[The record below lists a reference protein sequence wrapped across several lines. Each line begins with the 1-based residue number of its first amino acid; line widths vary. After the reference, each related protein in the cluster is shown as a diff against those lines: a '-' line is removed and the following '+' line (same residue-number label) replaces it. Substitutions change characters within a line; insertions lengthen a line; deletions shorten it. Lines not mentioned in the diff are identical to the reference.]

1 MGRLVKIDN
10 RTDNNTV
17 SSGKKGRLVR
27 VSDTPELEL
36 GFMIRDAKKQDTPA
50 QRPSSTSGN
59 TARQQPRANSFVQ
72 GGSKLQQMEAQRE
85 ERQQK
90 TQNPAREARAAQIVR
105 EAEARSPRARSV
117 QKTSTGTRNDR
128 GSVQRGRNGY
138 TLGEKRSQDTRVG
151 KAAQSIALNTIGSTE
166 MLGEGLKQANE
177 NVDILAGDQTYS
189 RLRGQYEQMGRQL
202 NGAVQRYGMDSP
214 EAESIRQSMNAL
226 RERLTARR
234 GQIEKTIDTGSHAYR
249 TAQMGQEAA
258 SQALEGL
265 SGVGGFLGETA
276 LSIADNAALMPLA
289 AINPA
294 LPLVIMSIKAAGS
307 RAKELTDQGT
317 AAGEALSRGT
327 VSGIIEGLS
336 ENVSLGSLLEMVRT
350 GGRGWLVNLL
360 KQAGVE
366 GAEEIT
372 SYLANYAMDKAAQDP
387 NAQFDA
393 GEMLRQGASGA
404 LSGLVFGGV
413 GTAVN
418 RLNGYRGVDYSQVDS
433 IQGDGAPSAI
443 ERSVQ
448 NVRQTL
454 GAEGQSTF
462 DQMRTEVQDP
472 SAAVDYTE
480 RFVDAYNKGK
490 RNESIP
496 QAAEMTEAEAETR
509 AAWNAGRVD
518 ALTQEGARNK
528 QNQATRE
535 AGAGIIRTEYTDSL
549 DQKTV
554 SALDRA
560 AKQLGVT
567 VEFADEVAEGNANAE
582 IQGNRITISKVTDN
596 PVRAVFGHEI
606 THRIQ
611 ELSADSYAEYKAAV
625 QEVMGDRWA
634 LELEDIKARAEQ
646 YGLSYSEEQLADEVV
661 ADYAGGL
668 LQNEGT
674 LEQFIQSAQS
684 KPTLLQRIAQVF
696 RDLVNKL
703 RGTEKARA
711 ERALGKLEKAYR
723 EAAKAEQSGG
733 VETRYSIKRTSQ
745 MTLEQQL
752 RDYYAGKLKSSD
764 SLYFGA
770 TPDTLR
776 SAGLDAL
783 PLAFGTADFRK
794 SVKDKHNVPRRAIKK
809 TQDNLQNALFA
820 FSDGSRIGFVVPDID
835 ADGKPLLIG
844 IEKGVQMDAE
854 MVNAIRSMYGLDHP
868 AEWIQNQIE
877 SGKTA
882 IVLDEEKANTFLYP
896 YGYKASRKE
905 GIRSMGPSIPSS
917 KENVKRFS
925 LKKPVEETDKL
936 LALHNKDENSIL
948 AALDLGGLPMPSIA
962 VVKARDGHSKYGPI
976 SLVFNKDTI
985 DPQRSSAN
993 KVYGGDAWTPTA
1005 PRVDYPVNSKKASQ
1019 VEHELHRLA
1028 GDVSV
1033 AGGIFGNSAALR
1045 SMGIDDTS
1053 TRNTAELAEKL
1064 ASTDTV
1070 RAAYL
1075 ADQGK
1080 SLEPVKMDKVWDRFG
1095 NDTLQKVIDRLG
1107 VDTLAEMEANLE
1119 TGESVKGAL
1128 GENAEVI
1135 RDILRDYYRE
1145 KGEPMLRRMAVK
1157 KHWTDAEI
1165 NERRQTRIDNSMDEV
1180 SIFALEDIVHHAWDM
1195 YQDGGATKGEIDRMA
1210 TSDALRSAVDDRAV
1224 EEWIAGKLDGL
1235 LGEAGIYNGKDP
1247 YTPSGNSRSF
1257 SQLHYAYTL
1266 ENIVKAM
1273 KEGQEERGG
1282 NTWGASAKTLQ
1293 SVATPEYRSIQEI
1306 KADSGR
1312 LGMTEEAEY
1321 EAKLQAIDDKIDNI
1335 ITKVKQ
1341 GNNAHSDNPFV
1352 ESDIIGGILVD
1363 TANGKKTVDAIV
1375 KAFSKEGY
1383 KIGNQTALDI
1393 QSVYKTAAEMPTGYF
1408 EAKPQRAVG
1417 FDEVLAAVIPSDS
1430 SQKLRDALG
1439 EAGVRTLEY
1448 KAGDEADRLAKINSV
1463 ENAQFSL
1470 KGQGA
1475 NEALVEKLTRQ
1486 VRDGKITMDQALEQ
1500 VRQDAVD
1507 RTTAAELR
1515 SRKQLEQENDR
1526 LRERVSALKAQMKP
1540 TEQKTVRKTDTDR
1553 VSREIIKAY
1562 DSEADAESI
1571 RDQVKALGD
1580 YLVESGGG
1588 DEGVSWE
1595 GLMSRA
1601 LPLGREIVENARVL
1615 NDDMAKEYAEL
1626 RSYLRETKL
1635 VISEQDS
1642 HDITDYNATRKA
1654 LMGTVSLRRGEN
1666 GNVESVYADMAARW
1680 PEFFNTEAITHPA
1693 EMVEHIR
1700 EVMDA
1705 IKPSYENPHSANLD
1719 YAAEMAA
1726 QDVIE
1731 RVLGPDVRQSPETYA
1746 DRQATALEAQ
1756 KARYQALLRKE
1767 KAKRADAVAELKAK
1781 ARAKD
1786 AARSESRNARD
1797 IRGKIERHTKAL
1809 SKKLLNPTDKSHIPQ
1824 RLRGPVAKALE
1835 SINLQGKKEG
1845 SKRAEAFTQLKKAYQ
1860 AIAQDDAGGFIVDPD
1875 LLGDQAEGFTGLFDR
1890 LIETA
1895 DTPIHQM
1902 NASQLADV
1910 WKVVRGLEHAVETAG
1925 KTLASEKYAKTQD
1938 WVTAFS
1944 IDTLTRRPKRN
1955 GVMQR
1960 FIQDEMDPY
1969 TFFHQYGDS
1978 GMEVYRMLRNAQDT
1992 QTRRISALGEQVQR
2006 IIGDADMKKIQ
2017 TTRHTFTTEEGKTLT
2032 LTDGQ
2037 IMDLYNLARRQQAQ
2051 EHLMTGG
2058 IVQPEIKRSGK
2069 QKHIEQGN
2077 DSVRITAN
2085 DIQEIIGVLT
2095 PEERAIADGLQKLTT
2110 TTLSGWG
2117 NEASMGAYGYEKFTQ
2132 GDYWPIRSAKNALHS
2147 NVEKGGNNTRSIK
2160 NIGMAKATIPGAN
2173 NAVEIGDVFDTFS
2186 RHAADMID
2194 YSVWLLPMEDAGR
2207 LYNYRFRDEKGPTGQ
2222 TIKGMLDKIGGKGSQ
2237 QYWARLMEDIQ
2248 NGINASA
2255 DTSAE
2260 RLIQKVVGNTK
2271 GARVGANVRV
2281 VLQQPTAFLRANAVL
2296 SPGSLLKGLAKG
2308 VTPGSGWKK
2317 AQKWAGIAKIKDVG
2331 GFDQGNARSVSQQI
2345 YNTQTAMDKLNT
2357 VTSWGAE
2364 KADALTWGRLW
2375 NASEHETKRL
2385 HPELEAGSDAFYRK
2399 TAEIFTD
2406 MIDQSQ
2412 VVDGILQRS
2421 QIMRSGNAF
2430 NKMATAFMGEPTKTL
2445 NMFIRAWDDFRYETD
2460 GKKRTAARGKF
2471 ARTAV
2476 ALVATDVVNAFFQ
2489 ALWDAVRDDDK
2500 DKTYRQR
2507 LWRAMTGLEGD
2518 EVTPGDYAKALASGN
2533 IADNMN
2539 PLGRLPYVKDVLSIW
2554 QGYTVERADMDAIS
2568 DAIKAAQN
2576 LNDAIQGK
2584 GKRTAW
2590 YAAEQLI
2597 GTTAVMFGVPVKTV
2611 TRDVRGLIRSIAQST
2626 GSWEVVYEAE
2636 KFTYKPAANKKQFMD
2651 LLWTVKQKDES
2662 AYEAIRK
2669 DMEEHGYFAEDPKDA
2684 YHVVEASPAE
2694 QTRAYIDEQMEKRD
2708 RENSKSAGKISY
2720 EGLMASVT
2728 QTSAYQQ
2735 ASAASKNKAADKAS
2749 ALAKGTSTGRSLAGK
2764 LEKYKIDPEEYLEYL
2779 LWMDKYDEPSK
2790 NGKYG
2795 SYTNEERKKAIDAT
2809 NASKSTKA
2817 GLWILA
2823 GGSEK
2828 SNPYD

>member
-27 VSDTPELEL
+27 ISDTPEREL
-36 GFMIRDAKKQDTPA
+36 GYMIRDAKKQETPVP
-50 QRPSSTSGN
+50 QPSRTTNN
-59 TARQQPRANSFVQ
+59 TVRQQPRANSFVQ

-90 TQNPAREARAAQIVR
+90 TQNPSRSAKAAQIVR

-117 QKTSTGTRNDR
+117 QKADTGTLNDR
-128 GSVQRGRNGY
+128 GSVQRARNGY
-138 TLGEKRSQDTRVG
+138 ELGEKRSRDTRVG
-151 KAAQSIALNTIGSTE
+151 KAVQSIGLNTIGSAE
-166 MLGEGLKQANE
+166 MLGEGLKQSNE
-177 NVDILAGDQTYS
+177 NVDILAGDQIYS
-189 RLRGQYEQMGRQL
+189 QLQGQYEQMGRQL
-202 NGAVQRYGMDSP
+202 NGAVQRYGMDSQ
-214 EAESIRQSMNAL
+214 EAESIRQSMNEV

-265 SGVGGFLGETA
+265 TGEGGFLGETA
-276 LSIADNAALMPLA
+276 LSIADNASLLPLA

-307 RAKELTDQGT
+307 RAKELTGQGA
-317 AAGEALSRGT
+317 AAGEALSRGV

-350 GGRGWLVNLL
+350 GGRGWLLNLL

-372 SYLANYAMDKAAQDP
+372 SYIANYAMDKAAQDP

-393 GEMLRQGASGA
+393 GEMLRQGASGT
-404 LSGLVFGGV
+404 LSGLIFGGS

-418 RLNGYRGVDYSQVDS
+418 RLNGYSGVDYSQVDS
-433 IQGDGAPSAI
+433 IQGDGAPSTI

-462 DQMRTEVQDP
+462 DQMRTEGQDP
-472 SAAVDYTE
+472 SAAVEYTE

-490 RNESIP
+490 RNERIP
-496 QAAEMTEAEAETR
+496 QAAGMTDAEAETR

-518 ALTQEGARNK
+518 ALTREGARNK

-535 AGAGIIRTEYTDSL
+535 AGAGLIRTEYTDSL

-567 VEFADEVAEGNANAE
+567 VEFADEVAGGNANAE
-582 IQGNRITISKVTDN
+582 IQGNRITIEKGNRN
-596 PVRAVFGHEI
+596 PLRALFGHEI

-625 QEVMGDRWA
+625 QEVMGDRWT
-634 LELEDIKARAEQ
+634 LELEATKALADQ
-646 YGLSYSEEQLADEVV
+646 YGISYSEDQLADEVA
-661 ADYAGGL
+661 ADYAGEL
-668 LQNEGT
+668 LQNDGT
-674 LEQFIQSAQS
+674 LERFIQSAQS

-703 RGTEKARA
+703 RGTEKAQA

-723 EAAKAEQSGG
+723 EAAKAEKSGEVSGG
-733 VETRYSIKRTSQ
+733 TNS
-745 MTLEQQL
+745 
-752 RDYYAGKLKSSD
+752 
-764 SLYFGA
+764 
-770 TPDTLR
+770 
-776 SAGLDAL
+776 
-783 PLAFGTADFRK
+783 
-794 SVKDKHNVPRRAIKK
+794 
-809 TQDNLQNALFA
+809 
-820 FSDGSRIGFVVPDID
+820 
-835 ADGKPLLIG
+835 
-844 IEKGVQMDAE
+844 
-854 MVNAIRSMYGLDHP
+854 
-868 AEWIQNQIE
+868 E
-877 SGKTA
+877 SGKPR
-882 IVLDEEKANTFLYP
+882 Y
-896 YGYKASRKE
+896 
-905 GIRSMGPSIPSS
+905 
-917 KENVKRFS
+917 S
-925 LKKPVEETDKL
+925 LKE
-936 LALHNKDENSIL
+936 
-948 AALDLGGLPMPSIA
+948 
-962 VVKARDGHSKYGPI
+962 Y
-976 SLVFNKDTI
+976 
-985 DPQRSSAN
+985 
-993 KVYGGDAWTPTA
+993 
-1005 PRVDYPVNSKKASQ
+1005 
-1019 VEHELHRLA
+1019 
-1028 GDVSV
+1028 
-1033 AGGIFGNSAALR
+1033 
-1045 SMGIDDTS
+1045 
-1053 TRNTAELAEKL
+1053 
-1064 ASTDTV
+1064 
-1070 RAAYL
+1070 
-1075 ADQGK
+1075 
-1080 SLEPVKMDKVWDRFG
+1080 
-1095 NDTLQKVIDRLG
+1095 
-1107 VDTLAEMEANLE
+1107 
-1119 TGESVKGAL
+1119 
-1128 GENAEVI
+1128 
-1135 RDILRDYYRE
+1135 
-1145 KGEPMLRRMAVK
+1145 
-1157 KHWTDAEI
+1157 TDAEKKQHAKDAAAYFGTTYKWSETGYI
-1165 NERRQTRIDNSMDEV
+1165 TADGRRLDFSGQHE
-1180 SIFALEDIVHHAWDM
+1180 
-1195 YQDGGATKGEIDRMA
+1195 GG
-1210 TSDALRSAVDDRAV
+1210 
-1224 EEWIAGKLDGL
+1224 
-1235 LGEAGIYNGKDP
+1235 P
-1247 YTPSGNSRSF
+1247 
-1257 SQLHYAYTL
+1257 
-1266 ENIVKAM
+1266 
-1273 KEGQEERGG
+1273 GG
-1282 NTWGASAKTLQ
+1282 
-1293 SVATPEYRSIQEI
+1293 YR
-1306 KADSGR
+1306 
-1312 LGMTEEAEY
+1312 
-1321 EAKLQAIDDKIDNI
+1321 
-1335 ITKVKQ
+1335 
-1341 GNNAHSDNPFV
+1341 
-1352 ESDIIGGILVD
+1352 
-1363 TANGKKTVDAIV
+1363 TVDHR
-1375 KAFSKEGY
+1375 
-1383 KIGNQTALDI
+1383 DI
-1393 QSVYKTAAEMPTGYF
+1393 
-1408 EAKPQRAVG
+1408 
-1417 FDEVLAAVIPSDS
+1417 
-1430 SQKLRDALG
+1430 RDALG
-1439 EAGVRTLEY
+1439 DDYGGEDYSGSMVQFMSEGNIRISPESGGINLSVMPTKAQLDTLSDFISKQRGEVILDIDTVDGNTVSSTEYPRGTHANKVLNDIKAYFEDGSTPRVSELAQFRYSLKKDGVLPLGDKQIAEQRKTLTWDEANELFQRQEGLSYRFYDSDDPMSRAGYAMFADDAYRNGSSYGGDHARAFSVAEQDLKPISGLESKIVEARHRSDEKTPWVLEDYADLDDSEFAKLFDPDDIVQSADAWDNEDLVQWFAEEVVLPMDEPIAGVKTSDG
-1448 KAGDEADRLAKINSV
+1448 AIAFDRDIIRRNLPAEVVFAYVDDGKY
-1463 ENAQFSL
+1463 SL
-1470 KGQGA
+1470 KRPAELQNA
-1475 NEALVEKLTRQ
+1475 YDEIQTR
-1486 VRDGKITMDQALEQ
+1486 VDSGKITMEQALEQ

-1540 TEQKTVRKTDTDR
+1540 TEQKTVRKADTDR
-1553 VSREIIKAY
+1553 VSREILKAY

-1580 YLVESGGG
+1580 YVVESGGG

-1595 GLMSRA
+1595 GLMARA

-1615 NDDMAKEYAEL
+1615 NDDMAKEYADL

-1642 HDITDYNATRKA
+1642 HDMTDYNATRKA
-1654 LMGTVSLRRGEN
+1654 LMGTVSLRKGEN
-1666 GNVESVYADMAARW
+1666 GNIEAVYADMAARW

-1731 RVLGPDVRQSPETYA
+1731 RILGPDVRQSPDTYA
-1746 DRQATALEAQ
+1746 DRQAKKLEAQ

-1902 NASQLADV
+1902 SASQLADV

-1938 WVTAFS
+1938 WVNAFS

-2037 IMDLYNLARRQQAQ
+2037 IMDLYNLARREQAQ
-2051 EHLMTGG
+2051 DHLMTGA

-2077 DSVRITAN
+2077 DSVRLTAN
-2085 DIQEIIGVLT
+2085 DIQEIIGALT
-2095 PEERAIADGLQKLTT
+2095 PEERTIADGLQKLTT
-2110 TTLSGWG
+2110 STLSGWG

-2186 RHAADMID
+2186 RHATDMID

-2255 DTSAE
+2255 DTSTE

-2296 SPGSLLKGLAKG
+2296 SPGSLTKGLVKG
-2308 VTPGSGWKK
+2308 VTPGSGWEK

-2331 GFDQGNARSVSQQI
+2331 GFDQGNVRSVSQQI

-2357 VTSWGAE
+2357 VTSLGAE

-2460 GKKRTAARGKF
+2460 GKKRAAARGKF
-2471 ARTAV
+2471 ARTAA
-2476 ALVATDVVNAFFQ
+2476 ALVATDVVNALFQ

-2500 DKTYRQR
+2500 DKNYRQR
-2507 LWRAMTGLEGD
+2507 LWRAMTGLNGD
-2518 EVTPGDYAKALASGN
+2518 EVTLGDYAKALASGN

-2554 QGYTVERADMDAIS
+2554 QGYTVERADMDAIA
-2568 DAIKAAQN
+2568 DAIKAAQS

-2597 GTTAVMFGVPVKTV
+2597 GTTAVMFGVPVKTL

-2636 KFTYKPAANKKQFMD
+2636 KFTYKPSANKKQFMD

-2684 YHVVEASPAE
+2684 YHVAEASPAE

-2708 RENSKSAGKISY
+2708 RENSKGAGKISY
-2720 EGLMASVT
+2720 EGLMDSVT

>member
-1 MGRLVKIDN
+1 M
-10 RTDNNTV
+10 TD
-17 SSGKKGRLVR
+17 
-27 VSDTPELEL
+27 
-36 GFMIRDAKKQDTPA
+36 
-50 QRPSSTSGN
+50 
-59 TARQQPRANSFVQ
+59 
-72 GGSKLQQMEAQRE
+72 
-85 ERQQK
+85 
-90 TQNPAREARAAQIVR
+90 
-105 EAEARSPRARSV
+105 
-117 QKTSTGTRNDR
+117 
-128 GSVQRGRNGY
+128 
-138 TLGEKRSQDTRVG
+138 
-151 KAAQSIALNTIGSTE
+151 
-166 MLGEGLKQANE
+166 
-177 NVDILAGDQTYS
+177 
-189 RLRGQYEQMGRQL
+189 
-202 NGAVQRYGMDSP
+202 
-214 EAESIRQSMNAL
+214 
-226 RERLTARR
+226 
-234 GQIEKTIDTGSHAYR
+234 
-249 TAQMGQEAA
+249 
-258 SQALEGL
+258 
-265 SGVGGFLGETA
+265 
-276 LSIADNAALMPLA
+276 
-289 AINPA
+289 
-294 LPLVIMSIKAAGS
+294 
-307 RAKELTDQGT
+307 
-317 AAGEALSRGT
+317 
-327 VSGIIEGLS
+327 
-336 ENVSLGSLLEMVRT
+336 
-350 GGRGWLVNLL
+350 
-360 KQAGVE
+360 
-366 GAEEIT
+366 
-372 SYLANYAMDKAAQDP
+372 
-387 NAQFDA
+387 
-393 GEMLRQGASGA
+393 
-404 LSGLVFGGV
+404 
-413 GTAVN
+413 
-418 RLNGYRGVDYSQVDS
+418 
-433 IQGDGAPSAI
+433 
-443 ERSVQ
+443 
-448 NVRQTL
+448 
-454 GAEGQSTF
+454 
-462 DQMRTEVQDP
+462 
-472 SAAVDYTE
+472 
-480 RFVDAYNKGK
+480 
-490 RNESIP
+490 
-496 QAAEMTEAEAETR
+496 AEAETR

-518 ALTQEGARNK
+518 ALTREGARNK

-535 AGAGIIRTEYTDSL
+535 AGAGLIRTEYTDSL

-567 VEFADEVAEGNANAE
+567 VEFADEVAGGNANAE
-582 IQGNRITISKVTDN
+582 IQGNRITIEKGNRN
-596 PVRAVFGHEI
+596 PLRALFGHEI

-625 QEVMGDRWA
+625 QEVMGDRWT
-634 LELEDIKARAEQ
+634 LELEATKALADQ
-646 YGLSYSEEQLADEVV
+646 YGISYSEDQLADEVA
-661 ADYAGGL
+661 ADYAGEL
-668 LQNEGT
+668 LQNDGT
-674 LEQFIQSAQS
+674 LERFIQSAQS

-703 RGTEKARA
+703 RGTEKAQA

-723 EAAKAEQSGG
+723 EAAKAEKSGEVSGG
-733 VETRYSIKRTSQ
+733 TNS
-745 MTLEQQL
+745 
-752 RDYYAGKLKSSD
+752 
-764 SLYFGA
+764 
-770 TPDTLR
+770 
-776 SAGLDAL
+776 
-783 PLAFGTADFRK
+783 
-794 SVKDKHNVPRRAIKK
+794 
-809 TQDNLQNALFA
+809 
-820 FSDGSRIGFVVPDID
+820 
-835 ADGKPLLIG
+835 
-844 IEKGVQMDAE
+844 
-854 MVNAIRSMYGLDHP
+854 
-868 AEWIQNQIE
+868 E
-877 SGKTA
+877 SGKPR
-882 IVLDEEKANTFLYP
+882 Y
-896 YGYKASRKE
+896 
-905 GIRSMGPSIPSS
+905 
-917 KENVKRFS
+917 S
-925 LKKPVEETDKL
+925 LKE
-936 LALHNKDENSIL
+936 
-948 AALDLGGLPMPSIA
+948 
-962 VVKARDGHSKYGPI
+962 Y
-976 SLVFNKDTI
+976 
-985 DPQRSSAN
+985 
-993 KVYGGDAWTPTA
+993 
-1005 PRVDYPVNSKKASQ
+1005 
-1019 VEHELHRLA
+1019 
-1028 GDVSV
+1028 
-1033 AGGIFGNSAALR
+1033 
-1045 SMGIDDTS
+1045 
-1053 TRNTAELAEKL
+1053 
-1064 ASTDTV
+1064 
-1070 RAAYL
+1070 
-1075 ADQGK
+1075 
-1080 SLEPVKMDKVWDRFG
+1080 
-1095 NDTLQKVIDRLG
+1095 
-1107 VDTLAEMEANLE
+1107 
-1119 TGESVKGAL
+1119 
-1128 GENAEVI
+1128 
-1135 RDILRDYYRE
+1135 
-1145 KGEPMLRRMAVK
+1145 
-1157 KHWTDAEI
+1157 TDAEKKQHAKDAAAYFGTTYKWSETGYI
-1165 NERRQTRIDNSMDEV
+1165 TADGRRLDFSGQHE
-1180 SIFALEDIVHHAWDM
+1180 
-1195 YQDGGATKGEIDRMA
+1195 GG
-1210 TSDALRSAVDDRAV
+1210 
-1224 EEWIAGKLDGL
+1224 
-1235 LGEAGIYNGKDP
+1235 P
-1247 YTPSGNSRSF
+1247 
-1257 SQLHYAYTL
+1257 
-1266 ENIVKAM
+1266 
-1273 KEGQEERGG
+1273 GG
-1282 NTWGASAKTLQ
+1282 
-1293 SVATPEYRSIQEI
+1293 YR
-1306 KADSGR
+1306 
-1312 LGMTEEAEY
+1312 
-1321 EAKLQAIDDKIDNI
+1321 
-1335 ITKVKQ
+1335 
-1341 GNNAHSDNPFV
+1341 
-1352 ESDIIGGILVD
+1352 
-1363 TANGKKTVDAIV
+1363 TVDHR
-1375 KAFSKEGY
+1375 
-1383 KIGNQTALDI
+1383 DI
-1393 QSVYKTAAEMPTGYF
+1393 
-1408 EAKPQRAVG
+1408 
-1417 FDEVLAAVIPSDS
+1417 
-1430 SQKLRDALG
+1430 RDALG
-1439 EAGVRTLEY
+1439 DDYGGEDYSGSMVQFMSEGNIRISPESGGINLSVMPTKAQLDTLSDFISKQRGEVILDIDTVDGNTVSSTEYPRGTHANKVLNDIKAYFEDGSTPRVSELAQFRYSLKKDGVLPLGDKQIAEQRKTLTWDEANELFQRQEGLSYRFYDSDDPMSRAGYAMFADDAYRNGSSYGGDHARAFSVAEQDLKPISGLESKIVEARHRSDEKTPWVLEDYADLDDSEFAKLFDPDDIVQSADAWDNEDLVQWFAEEVVLPMDEPIAGVKTSDG
-1448 KAGDEADRLAKINSV
+1448 AIAFDRDIIRRNLPAEVVFAYVDDGKY
-1463 ENAQFSL
+1463 SL
-1470 KGQGA
+1470 KRPAELQNA
-1475 NEALVEKLTRQ
+1475 YDEIQTR
-1486 VRDGKITMDQALEQ
+1486 VDSGKITMEQALEQ

-1540 TEQKTVRKTDTDR
+1540 TEQKTVRKADTDR
-1553 VSREIIKAY
+1553 VSREILKAY

-1580 YLVESGGG
+1580 YVVESGGG

-1595 GLMSRA
+1595 GLMARA

-1615 NDDMAKEYAEL
+1615 NDDMAKEYADL

-1642 HDITDYNATRKA
+1642 HDMTDYNATRKA
-1654 LMGTVSLRRGEN
+1654 LMGTVSLRKGEN
-1666 GNVESVYADMAARW
+1666 GNIEAVYADMAARW

-1731 RVLGPDVRQSPETYA
+1731 RILGPDVRQSPDTYA
-1746 DRQATALEAQ
+1746 DRQAKKLEAQ

-1902 NASQLADV
+1902 SASQLADV

-1938 WVTAFS
+1938 WVNAFS

-2037 IMDLYNLARRQQAQ
+2037 IMDLYNLARREQAQ
-2051 EHLMTGG
+2051 DHLMTGA

-2077 DSVRITAN
+2077 DSVRLTAN
-2085 DIQEIIGVLT
+2085 DIQEIIGALT
-2095 PEERAIADGLQKLTT
+2095 PEERTIADGLQKLTT
-2110 TTLSGWG
+2110 STLSGWG

-2186 RHAADMID
+2186 RHATDMID

-2255 DTSAE
+2255 DTSTE

-2296 SPGSLLKGLAKG
+2296 SPGSLTKGLVKG
-2308 VTPGSGWKK
+2308 VTPGSGWEK

-2331 GFDQGNARSVSQQI
+2331 GFDQGNVRSVSQQI

-2357 VTSWGAE
+2357 VTSLGAE

-2460 GKKRTAARGKF
+2460 GKKRAAARGKF
-2471 ARTAV
+2471 ARTAA
-2476 ALVATDVVNAFFQ
+2476 ALVATDVVNALFQ

-2500 DKTYRQR
+2500 DKNYRQR
-2507 LWRAMTGLEGD
+2507 LWRAMTGLNGD
-2518 EVTPGDYAKALASGN
+2518 EVTLGDYAKALASGN

-2554 QGYTVERADMDAIS
+2554 QGYTVERADMDAIA
-2568 DAIKAAQN
+2568 DAIKAAQS

-2597 GTTAVMFGVPVKTV
+2597 GTTAVMFGVPVKTL

-2636 KFTYKPAANKKQFMD
+2636 KFTYKPSANKKQFMD

-2684 YHVVEASPAE
+2684 YHVAEASPAE

-2708 RENSKSAGKISY
+2708 RENSKGAGKISY
-2720 EGLMASVT
+2720 EGLMDSVT

>member
-1 MGRLVKIDN
+1 MGRLVRIDN

-27 VSDTPELEL
+27 ISDTPEREL
-36 GFMIRDAKKQDTPA
+36 GYMIRDAKKRETPVP
-50 QRPSSTSGN
+50 QPSRTTNN
-59 TARQQPRANSFVQ
+59 TDRQQPRANSYVQ
-72 GGSKLQQMEAQRE
+72 GSGMSKLQQMEAQRE

-90 TQNPAREARAAQIVR
+90 TQNPARSAKAAQIVR

-117 QKTSTGTRNDR
+117 QKADTGTLNDR
-128 GSVQRGRNGY
+128 GSVQRARNGY
-138 TLGEKRSQDTRVG
+138 ELGEKRSRDTRVG
-151 KAAQSIALNTIGSTE
+151 KAVQSIGLNTIGSAE

-177 NVDILAGDQTYS
+177 NVDILAGDQIYS
-189 RLRGQYEQMGRQL
+189 QLQGQYEQMGRKL
-202 NGAVQRYGMDSP
+202 NGAVQRYGMNSQ

-226 RERLTARR
+226 RDQLTARR
-234 GQIEKTIDTGSHAYR
+234 GEIEKGIDTNSHAYR

-258 SQALEGL
+258 GQALEGL
-265 SGVGGFLGETA
+265 TGAGGFLGETA
-276 LSIADNAALMPLA
+276 LSIADNASLLPLA

-307 RAKELTDQGT
+307 RAKELTDQGA
-317 AAGEALSRGT
+317 AAGEALSRGV

-350 GGRGWLVNLL
+350 GGRGWLLNLL
-360 KQAGVE
+360 KQAGIE

-372 SYLANYAMDKAAQDP
+372 SYIANYAMDKAAQDP

-393 GEMLRQGASGA
+393 GEMLRQGASGT
-404 LSGLVFGGV
+404 LSGLVFGGT

-418 RLNGYRGVDYSQVDS
+418 RLNGYSGVDYSQVDS
-433 IQGDGAPSAI
+433 IQGDGAPSTI

-462 DQMRTEVQDP
+462 DQMRTEGQDP
-472 SAAVDYTE
+472 SAAVEYTE

-490 RNESIP
+490 RNEAIP
-496 QAAEMTEAEAETR
+496 QAAEMTDAEAETR

-518 ALTQEGARNK
+518 ALTREGARNK

-554 SALDRA
+554 SAMDRA

-567 VEFADEVAEGNANAE
+567 VEFADEVAGGKSNAE
-582 IQGNRITISKVTDN
+582 IQGNRITIEKWNRN
-596 PVRAVFGHEI
+596 PVRSLFGHEI

-611 ELSADSYAEYKAAV
+611 ALSPDSYAEYKAAV
-625 QEVMGDRWA
+625 QEVMGDRWT
-634 LELEDIKARAEQ
+634 LELEATKALADQYDI
-646 YGLSYSEEQLADEVV
+646 SYSEDQLADEVA
-661 ADYAGGL
+661 ADYAGEL
-668 LQNEGT
+668 LQNDGT

-703 RGTEKARA
+703 RGTEKAQA

-723 EAAKAEQSGG
+723 EAAKAEKSGG
-733 VETRYSIKRTSQ
+733 EARSALGSDDEARHSLKPVPPVKPTNADWSPGASFDQVKDAHPTLFELAADEADTRNPTQITGTVKSYRKIYDKLRAEGFDGTILDASSGLGYGTRAGRTEYGFSVDDIEPFPDAKYHPNYTDYS
-745 MTLEQQL
+745 TLDKTYDVIISNAVLNVIPQDL
-752 RDYYAGKLKSSD
+752 RDAMVVKIGEMLNPGGRAFINVRGSD
-764 SLYFGA
+764 VKNARSKVAINANQMEYFISN
-770 TPDTLR
+770 T
-776 SAGLDAL
+776 
-783 PLAFGTADFRK
+783 
-794 SVKDKHNVPRRAIKK
+794 
-809 TQDNLQNALFA
+809 
-820 FSDGSRIGFVVPDID
+820 GSYQKGF
-835 ADGKPLLIG
+835 
-844 IEKGVQMDAE
+844 
-854 MVNAIRSMYGLDHP
+854 
-868 AEWIQNQIE
+868 
-877 SGKTA
+877 T
-882 IVLDEEKANTFLYP
+882 
-896 YGYKASRKE
+896 
-905 GIRSMGPSIPSS
+905 S
-917 KENVKRFS
+917 KE
-925 LKKPVEETDKL
+925 
-936 LALHNKDENSIL
+936 
-948 AALDLGGLPMPSIA
+948 
-962 VVKARDGHSKYGPI
+962 
-976 SLVFNKDTI
+976 LV
-985 DPQRSSAN
+985 
-993 KVYGGDAWTPTA
+993 
-1005 PRVDYPVNSKKASQ
+1005 
-1019 VEHELHRLA
+1019 
-1028 GDVSV
+1028 
-1033 AGGIFGNSAALR
+1033 
-1045 SMGIDDTS
+1045 
-1053 TRNTAELAEKL
+1053 
-1064 ASTDTV
+1064 
-1070 RAAYL
+1070 
-1075 ADQGK
+1075 
-1080 SLEPVKMDKVWDRFG
+1080 
-1095 NDTLQKVIDRLG
+1095 
-1107 VDTLAEMEANLE
+1107 
-1119 TGESVKGAL
+1119 
-1128 GENAEVI
+1128 
-1135 RDILRDYYRE
+1135 
-1145 KGEPMLRRMAVK
+1145 
-1157 KHWTDAEI
+1157 
-1165 NERRQTRIDNSMDEV
+1165 
-1180 SIFALEDIVHHAWDM
+1180 
-1195 YQDGGATKGEIDRMA
+1195 
-1210 TSDALRSAVDDRAV
+1210 
-1224 EEWIAGKLDGL
+1224 
-1235 LGEAGIYNGKDP
+1235 
-1247 YTPSGNSRSF
+1247 
-1257 SQLHYAYTL
+1257 
-1266 ENIVKAM
+1266 
-1273 KEGQEERGG
+1273 
-1282 NTWGASAKTLQ
+1282 
-1293 SVATPEYRSIQEI
+1293 
-1306 KADSGR
+1306 
-1312 LGMTEEAEY
+1312 
-1321 EAKLQAIDDKIDNI
+1321 
-1335 ITKVKQ
+1335 
-1341 GNNAHSDNPFV
+1341 
-1352 ESDIIGGILVD
+1352 
-1363 TANGKKTVDAIV
+1363 
-1375 KAFSKEGY
+1375 GY
-1383 KIGNQTALDI
+1383 
-1393 QSVYKTAAEMPTGYF
+1393 
-1408 EAKPQRAVG
+1408 
-1417 FDEVLAAVIPSDS
+1417 
-1430 SQKLRDALG
+1430 LRDALG
-1439 EAGVRTLEY
+1439 DGFTVEPTKEFGAVSAVVTKKNEAKKETRYSLKARGVYEYTDAEKKQHAKDVAAYFGTTYKWSETGYITADGSRLDFSGRHDGGPGGYRTVDHRDIRDALGDDYGGEDYSGSMVQFMSEGNIRISPESGGINLSVMPTKAQLDKLSDFISKQRGEVILDIDTVDGNTVSSTEY
-1448 KAGDEADRLAKINSV
+1448 PRGTHANKVLNDIKAYFEDGSTPRVSELAK
-1463 ENAQFSL
+1463 FRYSL

-1475 NEALVEKLTRQ
+1475 NDALVEKLTRQ
-1486 VRDGKITMDQALEQ
+1486 VRDGKITMEQALEQ
-1500 VRQDAVD
+1500 VRQDAAD

-1540 TEQKTVRKTDTDR
+1540 TEQKTVRKADTDR
-1553 VSREIIKAY
+1553 VSREILKAY

-1588 DEGVSWE
+1588 DDGVSWE
-1595 GLMSRA
+1595 GLMARA

-1626 RSYLRETKL
+1626 RRYLRETKL

-1654 LMGTVSLRRGEN
+1654 LMGTVSLRKGEN
-1666 GNVESVYADMAARW
+1666 GNIEAVYADMAARW

-1731 RVLGPDVRQSPETYA
+1731 RILGPDVRQSPDTYA
-1746 DRQATALEAQ
+1746 DRQAKKLEAQ

-1767 KAKRADAVAELKAK
+1767 KAKRADAIAKLKADT
-1781 ARAKD
+1781 RAKD
-1786 AARSESRNARD
+1786 AARREGRNARD

-1809 SKKLLNPTDKSHIPQ
+1809 SQKLLNPTDKSHIPQ

-1860 AIAQDDAGGFIVDPD
+1860 VIAQDDAGGFIVDPD

-1902 NASQLADV
+1902 SASQLADV

-1925 KTLASEKYAKTQD
+1925 KTLASEKYAKTKD

-1992 QTRRISALGEQVQR
+1992 QTRRISELGEQVQR

-2037 IMDLYNLARRQQAQ
+2037 IMDLYNLARREQAQ
-2051 EHLMTGG
+2051 DHLMTGG

-2077 DSVRITAN
+2077 DSVRLTAN
-2085 DIQEIIGVLT
+2085 DIQEIIGALT
-2095 PEERAIADGLQKLTT
+2095 PEERTIADGLQKLTT
-2110 TTLSGWG
+2110 STLSGWG

-2255 DTSAE
+2255 DTSTE

-2296 SPGSLLKGLAKG
+2296 SPGSLTKGLVNG
-2308 VTPGSGWKK
+2308 VTPGSGWEK

-2331 GFDQGNARSVSQQI
+2331 GFDQGNVRSVSQQI

-2460 GKKRTAARGKF
+2460 GKKRAAARGKF
-2471 ARTAV
+2471 ARTAA
-2476 ALVATDVVNAFFQ
+2476 ALVATDVVNALFQ

-2500 DKTYRQR
+2500 DKNYRQR
-2507 LWRAMTGLEGD
+2507 LWRAMTGLDGD

-2554 QGYTVERADMDAIS
+2554 QGYTVERADMDAIA
-2568 DAIKAAQN
+2568 DAIKAAQS

-2597 GTTAVMFGVPVKTV
+2597 GTTAVMFGVPVKTL

-2636 KFTYKPAANKKQFMD
+2636 KFTYKPSANKKQFMD

-2684 YHVVEASPAE
+2684 YHVAEASPAE

-2708 RENSKSAGKISY
+2708 RENSKVAGKISY
-2720 EGLMASVT
+2720 EGLMDSVT

-2809 NASKSTKA
+2809 NASRSTKA

>member
-17 SSGKKGRLVR
+17 SSGKKGRIVR
-27 VSDTPELEL
+27 ISDTPEREL
-36 GFMIRDAKKQDTPA
+36 GYMIRDAKKQETPVP
-50 QRPSSTSGN
+50 QPSSTTNN
-59 TARQQPRANSFVQ
+59 TARQQPRANSYVQ
-72 GGSKLQQMEAQRE
+72 GSGMSKLQQMEAQRE

-90 TQNPAREARAAQIVR
+90 TQNPSRSDKAAQIVQ
-105 EAEARSPRARSV
+105 EAEARSRRARSA
-117 QKTSTGTRNDR
+117 KKADTGTLNDR
-128 GSVQRGRNGY
+128 GSAQRARNGY
-138 TLGEKRSQDTRVG
+138 ELGEKRSRDTRVG
-151 KAAQSIALNTIGSTE
+151 KAVQSIGLNTVGSAE

-177 NVDILAGDQTYS
+177 NVDILAGDQIYS
-189 RLRGQYEQMGRQL
+189 QLQGQYEQMGRQL
-202 NGAVQRYGMDSP
+202 NGAVQRYGMDSQ
-214 EAESIRQSMNAL
+214 EAESIRQSMNEV

-265 SGVGGFLGETA
+265 TGVGGFLGETA
-276 LSIADNAALMPLA
+276 LSIADNASLLPLA

-307 RAKELTDQGT
+307 RAKELTDQGA
-317 AAGEALSRGT
+317 AAGEALSRGV

-336 ENVSLGSLLEMVRT
+336 ENVSLGSFLEMVRT

-360 KQAGVE
+360 KQAGIE

-372 SYLANYAMDKAAQDP
+372 SYIANYAMDKAAQDP
-387 NAQFDA
+387 NAHFDA
-393 GEMLRQGASGA
+393 GEMLRQGGSGT
-404 LSGLVFGGV
+404 LSGLVFGGF

-418 RLNGYRGVDYSQVDS
+418 RMNGYSGVDYSQADS

-462 DQMRTEVQDP
+462 DQMRTEGQDP
-472 SAAVDYTE
+472 SAAVEYTE

-490 RNESIP
+490 RNEAMP
-496 QAAEMTEAEAETR
+496 QAAEMTDAEAETR

-518 ALTQEGARNK
+518 ALTQEGVRNK

-567 VEFADEVAEGNANAE
+567 VEFADEVAGGKSNAE
-582 IQGNRITISKVTDN
+582 IQGNRVTIEKWNRN
-596 PVRAVFGHEI
+596 PVRSLFGHEI

-611 ELSADSYAEYKAAV
+611 DLSPDSYAEYKAAV
-625 QEVMGDRWA
+625 QEVMGDRWT
-634 LELEDIKARAEQ
+634 LELEATKALADQYDI
-646 YGLSYSEEQLADEVV
+646 YYSEDQLADEVA
-661 ADYAGGL
+661 ADYAGEL
-668 LQNEGT
+668 FQNDGT
-674 LEQFIQSAQS
+674 LERFIQSAQS

-703 RGTEKARA
+703 RGTEKAQA

-723 EAAKAEQSGG
+723 EAAKIEGENDATE
-733 VETRYSIKRTSQ
+733 ETRYSLKSRGVYDYSKSFA
-745 MTLEQQL
+745 EQVE
-752 RDYYAGKLKSSD
+752 DYEAGKIPERDSLLVGRTPEVFRKIGMTDLPVTINQQHIEYALHGTKDFDHALGAEGLRQLPKALESPVAILSSKTKNGSSLVAMLEIRQNGKQVVVPVAIDGYGTLNWLRIDSNAITSVYGKDFSISKVLKNALEDEANGKPFSVYYVNKEKAARLFEGARVLMPKVPQSSPDGFVHSIREAGSPVNPKLENVTQSQQFKRWFGDWQNHPENASKVVNEDGTPKVVYHQTAEDFTVFEPRHQGAGTRDSDTPFGIFMKSSD
-764 SLYFGA
+764 KNIGLNGEKQMALYARIVNPLTVVDRADMIYQLKRISPEYVKAADELHELNNAYQKKYDDA
-770 TPDTLR
+770 TKAFKDYIVEWRKAHPDASRTALYDDAGFTEVYNAEDNILDEWEAEARKLELR
-776 SAGLDAL
+776 SKEAITRDLESHGYDGVIIQFDKGSWGRSTDAY
-783 PLAFGTADFRK
+783 
-794 SVKDKHNVPRRAIKK
+794 I
-809 TQDNLQNALFA
+809 
-820 FSDGSRIGFVVPDID
+820 
-835 ADGKPLLIG
+835 
-844 IEKGVQMDAE
+844 
-854 MVNAIRSMYGLDHP
+854 
-868 AEWIQNQIE
+868 
-877 SGKTA
+877 
-882 IVLDEEKANTFLYP
+882 
-896 YGYKASRKE
+896 
-905 GIRSMGPSIPSS
+905 
-917 KENVKRFS
+917 
-925 LKKPVEETDKL
+925 
-936 LALHNKDENSIL
+936 
-948 AALDLGGLPMPSIA
+948 
-962 VVKARDGHSKYGPI
+962 
-976 SLVFNKDTI
+976 
-985 DPQRSSAN
+985 
-993 KVYGGDAWTPTA
+993 
-1005 PRVDYPVNSKKASQ
+1005 
-1019 VEHELHRLA
+1019 
-1028 GDVSV
+1028 
-1033 AGGIFGNSAALR
+1033 ALR
-1045 SMGIDDTS
+1045 PEQVKS
-1053 TRNTAELAEKL
+1053 A
-1064 ASTDTV
+1064 TDNVGTF
-1070 RAAYL
+1070 
-1075 ADQGK
+1075 D
-1080 SLEPVKMDKVWDRFG
+1080 P
-1095 NDTLQKVIDRLG
+1095 
-1107 VDTLAEMEANLE
+1107 
-1119 TGESVKGAL
+1119 
-1128 GENAEVI
+1128 ENADI
-1135 RDILRDYYRE
+1135 R
-1145 KGEPMLRRMAVK
+1145 
-1157 KHWTDAEI
+1157 
-1165 NERRQTRIDNSMDEV
+1165 
-1180 SIFALEDIVHHAWDM
+1180 
-1195 YQDGGATKGEIDRMA
+1195 
-1210 TSDALRSAVDDRAV
+1210 
-1224 EEWIAGKLDGL
+1224 
-1235 LGEAGIYNGKDP
+1235 
-1247 YTPSGNSRSF
+1247 
-1257 SQLHYAYTL
+1257 
-1266 ENIVKAM
+1266 
-1273 KEGQEERGG
+1273 
-1282 NTWGASAKTLQ
+1282 
-1293 SVATPEYRSIQEI
+1293 
-1306 KADSGR
+1306 
-1312 LGMTEEAEY
+1312 
-1321 EAKLQAIDDKIDNI
+1321 
-1335 ITKVKQ
+1335 
-1341 GNNAHSDNPFV
+1341 
-1352 ESDIIGGILVD
+1352 
-1363 TANGKKTVDAIV
+1363 
-1375 KAFSKEGY
+1375 
-1383 KIGNQTALDI
+1383 
-1393 QSVYKTAAEMPTGYF
+1393 
-1408 EAKPQRAVG
+1408 
-1417 FDEVLAAVIPSDS
+1417 
-1430 SQKLRDALG
+1430 
-1439 EAGVRTLEY
+1439 
-1448 KAGDEADRLAKINSV
+1448 
-1463 ENAQFSL
+1463 FSL

-1475 NEALVEKLTRQ
+1475 NDALVEKLTRQ
-1486 VRDGKITMDQALEQ
+1486 VRDGKITMEQALEQ
-1500 VRQDAVD
+1500 VRQDAAD

-1515 SRKQLEQENDR
+1515 SRKKLEQENAR

-1540 TEQKTVRKTDTDR
+1540 TEQKTVRKADTDR
-1553 VSREIIKAY
+1553 VSREILKAY

-1595 GLMSRA
+1595 GLMARA

-1615 NDDMAKEYAEL
+1615 NDDMAKEYADL

-1731 RVLGPDVRQSPETYA
+1731 RILGPDVRQSPDTYA
-1746 DRQATALEAQ
+1746 DRQAKKLEAQ

-1767 KAKRADAVAELKAK
+1767 KAKRADAIAKLKADT
-1781 ARAKD
+1781 RAKD
-1786 AARSESRNARD
+1786 AARREVRNARD

-1809 SKKLLNPTDKSHIPQ
+1809 SQKLLNPTDKSHIPQ

-1902 NASQLADV
+1902 SASQLADV

-1938 WVTAFS
+1938 WVNAFS

-2037 IMDLYNLARRQQAQ
+2037 IMDLYNLARREQAQ

-2077 DSVRITAN
+2077 DSVRLTAN
-2085 DIQEIIGVLT
+2085 DIQEIIGALT
-2095 PEERAIADGLQKLTT
+2095 PEERTIADGLQKLTT
-2110 TTLSGWG
+2110 STLSGWG

-2186 RHAADMID
+2186 QHAADMID

-2255 DTSAE
+2255 DTSTE

-2296 SPGSLLKGLAKG
+2296 SPGSLTKGLVNG
-2308 VTPGSGWKK
+2308 VTPGSGWEK
-2317 AQKWAGIAKIKDVG
+2317 AQKWVGIAKIKDVG

-2345 YNTQTAMDKLNT
+2345 YNTQTAMDKLNA
-2357 VTSWGAE
+2357 VTTWGAA

-2460 GKKRTAARGKF
+2460 GKKRAAARGKF
-2471 ARTAV
+2471 ARTAA
-2476 ALVATDVVNAFFQ
+2476 ALVATDVVNALFQ

-2500 DKTYRQR
+2500 DKNYRQR
-2507 LWRAMTGLEGD
+2507 LWRAMTGLNGD
-2518 EVTPGDYAKALASGN
+2518 EVTLGDYAKALASGN

-2539 PLGRLPYVKDVLSIW
+2539 PLGRLPYVKDILSIW
-2554 QGYTVERADMDAIS
+2554 QGYTVERADMDAIA
-2568 DAIKAAQN
+2568 DAIKAAQS

-2597 GTTAVMFGVPVKTV
+2597 GTTAVMFGVPVKTL

-2684 YHVVEASPAE
+2684 YHVAEASPAE

-2708 RENSKSAGKISY
+2708 RENSKGAGKISY
-2720 EGLMASVT
+2720 EGLMDSVT

-2809 NASKSTKA
+2809 NASRSTKA

>member
-10 RTDNNTV
+10 RTDNNIN
-17 SSGKKGRLVR
+17 SNEKKGRLVR
-27 VSDTPELEL
+27 ISDTPEREL
-36 GFMIRDAKKQDTPA
+36 GYMIRDAKKRETPVP
-50 QRPSSTSGN
+50 QPSRTTNN
-59 TARQQPRANSFVQ
+59 TARQQPRANSYVQ
-72 GGSKLQQMEAQRE
+72 GSGMSKLQQMEAQRE

-90 TQNPAREARAAQIVR
+90 TQNPSRAAQTAQIVR

-117 QKTSTGTRNDR
+117 QKVDTGTLNDR
-128 GSVQRGRNGY
+128 GSVQRARNGY
-138 TLGEKRSQDTRVG
+138 ELGEKRSRDTRAG
-151 KAAQSIALNTIGSTE
+151 KAVQSIALNTIGSAE

-177 NVDILAGDQTYS
+177 NVDIMAGDQIYS
-189 RLRGQYEQMGRQL
+189 QLQGQYEQMGRQL
-202 NGAVQRYGMDSP
+202 NGAVQRYGMDSQ
-214 EAESIRQSMNAL
+214 EAESIRQSMNEV
-226 RERLTARR
+226 RDRLTARR

-276 LSIADNAALMPLA
+276 LSIADNASLLPLA

-307 RAKELTDQGT
+307 RAKELTDQGA
-317 AAGEALSRGT
+317 AAGEALSRGV

-372 SYLANYAMDKAAQDP
+372 SYIANYAMDKAAQDP

-404 LSGLVFGGV
+404 LSGLVFGGA

-418 RLNGYRGVDYSQVDS
+418 RLNGYSGVDYSNVDS
-433 IQGDGAPSAI
+433 IQGDGAPSTI

-462 DQMRTEVQDP
+462 DQMRTEGQDP
-472 SAAVDYTE
+472 SAAVEYTE

-490 RNESIP
+490 RNEAIP
-496 QAAEMTEAEAETR
+496 QAAEMTDAEAETR

-567 VEFADEVAEGNANAE
+567 VEFADEVAGGDANAE
-582 IQGNRITISKVTDN
+582 IQGNRITIEKWNRN

-625 QEVMGDRWA
+625 QEAMGDRWT
-634 LELEDIKARAEQ
+634 LELEATKALADQYDI
-646 YGLSYSEEQLADEVV
+646 YYSEDQLADEVA
-661 ADYAGGL
+661 ADYAGEL
-668 LQNEGT
+668 LQNDGT
-674 LEQFIQSAQS
+674 LERFIQSAQS

-703 RGTEKARA
+703 RGTEKAQA
-711 ERALGKLEKAYR
+711 ELALGKLEKAYR
-723 EAAKAEQSGG
+723 EAAKIEGENDATE
-733 VETRYSIKRTSQ
+733 ETRYSLKSRGVYDYSKSFA
-745 MTLEQQL
+745 EQVE
-752 RDYYAGKLKSSD
+752 DYEAGKIPERDSLLVGRTPEVFRKIGMTDLPVTINQQHIEYALHGTKDFDHALGAEGLRQLPKALESPVAILSSKTKNGSSLVAMLEIRQNGKQVVVPVAIDGYGTLNWLRIDSNAITSVYGKDFSISKVLKNALEDEANGKPFSVYYVNKEKAARLFEGARVLMPKVPQSSPDGFVHSIREAGSPVNPKLENVTQSQQFKRWFGDWQNHPENASKVVNEDGTPKVVYHQTAEDFTVFEPRHQGAGTRDSDTPFGIFMKSSD
-764 SLYFGA
+764 KNIGLNGEKQMALYARIVNPLTVVDRADMICQLKRISPEYVKAADELHELNNAYQKKYDDA
-770 TPDTLR
+770 TKAFKDYIVEWRKAHPDASRTALYDDAGFTEVYNAEDNILDEWEAEARKLELR
-776 SAGLDAL
+776 SKEAITRDLESHGYDGVIIQFDKGSWGRSTDAY
-783 PLAFGTADFRK
+783 
-794 SVKDKHNVPRRAIKK
+794 I
-809 TQDNLQNALFA
+809 
-820 FSDGSRIGFVVPDID
+820 
-835 ADGKPLLIG
+835 
-844 IEKGVQMDAE
+844 
-854 MVNAIRSMYGLDHP
+854 
-868 AEWIQNQIE
+868 
-877 SGKTA
+877 
-882 IVLDEEKANTFLYP
+882 
-896 YGYKASRKE
+896 
-905 GIRSMGPSIPSS
+905 
-917 KENVKRFS
+917 
-925 LKKPVEETDKL
+925 
-936 LALHNKDENSIL
+936 
-948 AALDLGGLPMPSIA
+948 
-962 VVKARDGHSKYGPI
+962 
-976 SLVFNKDTI
+976 
-985 DPQRSSAN
+985 
-993 KVYGGDAWTPTA
+993 
-1005 PRVDYPVNSKKASQ
+1005 
-1019 VEHELHRLA
+1019 
-1028 GDVSV
+1028 
-1033 AGGIFGNSAALR
+1033 ALR
-1045 SMGIDDTS
+1045 PEQVKS
-1053 TRNTAELAEKL
+1053 A
-1064 ASTDTV
+1064 TDNVGTF
-1070 RAAYL
+1070 
-1075 ADQGK
+1075 D
-1080 SLEPVKMDKVWDRFG
+1080 P
-1095 NDTLQKVIDRLG
+1095 
-1107 VDTLAEMEANLE
+1107 
-1119 TGESVKGAL
+1119 
-1128 GENAEVI
+1128 ENADI
-1135 RDILRDYYRE
+1135 R
-1145 KGEPMLRRMAVK
+1145 
-1157 KHWTDAEI
+1157 
-1165 NERRQTRIDNSMDEV
+1165 
-1180 SIFALEDIVHHAWDM
+1180 
-1195 YQDGGATKGEIDRMA
+1195 
-1210 TSDALRSAVDDRAV
+1210 
-1224 EEWIAGKLDGL
+1224 
-1235 LGEAGIYNGKDP
+1235 
-1247 YTPSGNSRSF
+1247 
-1257 SQLHYAYTL
+1257 
-1266 ENIVKAM
+1266 
-1273 KEGQEERGG
+1273 
-1282 NTWGASAKTLQ
+1282 
-1293 SVATPEYRSIQEI
+1293 
-1306 KADSGR
+1306 
-1312 LGMTEEAEY
+1312 
-1321 EAKLQAIDDKIDNI
+1321 
-1335 ITKVKQ
+1335 
-1341 GNNAHSDNPFV
+1341 
-1352 ESDIIGGILVD
+1352 
-1363 TANGKKTVDAIV
+1363 
-1375 KAFSKEGY
+1375 
-1383 KIGNQTALDI
+1383 
-1393 QSVYKTAAEMPTGYF
+1393 
-1408 EAKPQRAVG
+1408 
-1417 FDEVLAAVIPSDS
+1417 
-1430 SQKLRDALG
+1430 
-1439 EAGVRTLEY
+1439 
-1448 KAGDEADRLAKINSV
+1448 
-1463 ENAQFSL
+1463 FSL

-1475 NEALVEKLTRQ
+1475 NDALVEKLTRQ
-1486 VRDGKITMDQALEQ
+1486 VRDGKITMEQALEQ
-1500 VRQDAVD
+1500 VRQDAAD

-1515 SRKQLEQENDR
+1515 SRKKLEQENAR

-1540 TEQKTVRKTDTDR
+1540 TEQKTVRKADTDR
-1553 VSREIIKAY
+1553 VSREILKAY

-1588 DEGVSWE
+1588 DDGVSWE
-1595 GLMSRA
+1595 GLMARA

-1615 NDDMAKEYAEL
+1615 NDDMAKEYADL
-1626 RSYLRETKL
+1626 RSYLRDTKL

-1680 PEFFNTEAITHPA
+1680 PEFFNTEVITHPA

-1731 RVLGPDVRQSPETYA
+1731 RILGPDVRQSPDTYA
-1746 DRQATALEAQ
+1746 DRQAKKLEAQ

-1767 KAKRADAVAELKAK
+1767 KAKRADAIAKLKADT
-1781 ARAKD
+1781 RAKD
-1786 AARSESRNARD
+1786 AARREGRNARD

-1902 NASQLADV
+1902 SASQLADV

-2037 IMDLYNLARRQQAQ
+2037 IMDLYNLARREQAQ
-2051 EHLMTGG
+2051 DHLMTGG

-2077 DSVRITAN
+2077 DSVRLTAN
-2085 DIQEIIGVLT
+2085 DIQEIIGALT
-2095 PEERAIADGLQKLTT
+2095 PEERTIADGLQKLTT
-2110 TTLSGWG
+2110 STLSGWG

-2255 DTSAE
+2255 DTSTE

-2296 SPGSLLKGLAKG
+2296 SPGSLTKGLVKG
-2308 VTPGSGWKK
+2308 VTPGSGWEK

-2331 GFDQGNARSVSQQI
+2331 GFDQGNVRSVSQQI

-2460 GKKRTAARGKF
+2460 GKKRAAARGKF
-2471 ARTAV
+2471 ARTAA
-2476 ALVATDVVNAFFQ
+2476 ALVATDVVNALFQ

-2500 DKTYRQR
+2500 DKNYRQR
-2507 LWRAMTGLEGD
+2507 LWRAMTGLDGD

-2554 QGYTVERADMDAIS
+2554 QGYTVERADMDAIA
-2568 DAIKAAQN
+2568 DAIKAAQS

-2597 GTTAVMFGVPVKTV
+2597 GTTAVMFGVPVKTL

-2669 DMEEHGYFAEDPKDA
+2669 DMEQNGYFAEDPKDA
-2684 YHVVEASPAE
+2684 YHVAESSPAE

-2708 RENSKSAGKISY
+2708 RENSKGAGKISY
-2720 EGLMASVT
+2720 EGLMDSVT

>member
-10 RTDNNTV
+10 RTDNNIN
-17 SSGKKGRLVR
+17 SNEKKGRLVR

-36 GFMIRDAKKQDTPA
+36 GYMIRDAKKRETPVP
-50 QRPSSTSGN
+50 QPSRTTNN

-72 GGSKLQQMEAQRE
+72 GSGMSKLQQMEAQRE

-90 TQNPAREARAAQIVR
+90 TQNPARAAKAAQIVR

-117 QKTSTGTRNDR
+117 QKADTGTLNDR
-128 GSVQRGRNGY
+128 GSVQRARNGY
-138 TLGEKRSQDTRVG
+138 ELGEKRSRDTRVG

-177 NVDILAGDQTYS
+177 NVDILAGDQIYS
-189 RLRGQYEQMGRQL
+189 QLQGQYEQMGRQL
-202 NGAVQRYGMDSP
+202 NGAVQRYGMDSQ
-214 EAESIRQSMNAL
+214 EAESIRQSMNEV

-276 LSIADNAALMPLA
+276 LSIADNASLLPLA

-317 AAGEALSRGT
+317 TAGEALSRGV

-336 ENVSLGSLLEMVRT
+336 ENVSLGSFLEMVNT
-350 GGRGWLVNLL
+350 GGRGWLLNLL

-372 SYLANYAMDKAAQDP
+372 SYIANYAMDKAAQDP

-404 LSGLVFGGV
+404 LSGLVFGGA

-418 RLNGYRGVDYSQVDS
+418 RVNGYSGVDYSQVDS

-448 NVRQTL
+448 NVRKTL

-462 DQMRTEVQDP
+462 DQMRTEGQDP

-490 RNESIP
+490 RNEAIP
-496 QAAEMTEAEAETR
+496 KAAEMTDAEAETR

-518 ALTQEGARNK
+518 ALTREGARNK

-567 VEFADEVAEGNANAE
+567 VEFADEVEGGKANAE
-582 IQGNRITISKVTDN
+582 IQGRRITISKVTDN

-625 QEVMGDRWA
+625 QEVMGDRWT
-634 LELEDIKARAEQ
+634 LELEATKALADQ
-646 YGLSYSEEQLADEVV
+646 YGISYSEDQLADEVV
-661 ADYAGGL
+661 ADYAGEL
-668 LQNEGT
+668 LQNDGT
-674 LEQFIQSAQS
+674 LERFIQSAQS
-684 KPTLLQRIAQVF
+684 KPTLLKRIAQVF

-703 RGTEKARA
+703 RGTEKAQA

-723 EAAKAEQSGG
+723 AAAKAEKSGG
-733 VETRYSIKRTSQ
+733 EIVSKYSLKRPGENVKAATRQESLSMNATAPENVARYQSEITEVLDGTMHSNQ
-745 MTLEQQL
+745 MVLL
-752 RDYYAGKLKSSD
+752 GKPSAVLAQYMGSD
-764 SLYFGA
+764 NPLYM
-770 TPDTLR
+770 PQ
-776 SAGLDAL
+776 
-783 PLAFGTADFRK
+783 K
-794 SVKDKHNVPRRAIKK
+794 SVKKAVFPKGENGGKHGLGRVILDELLYQLEDPLAITGNTSDHAAAGDHSIVVWTDWKTEAGDSVIVPIRIDATGTVGIYNNVNTVFDAFDPEYVADLMREGNVLYTKNGKSLSELIDQRREVPKIE
-809 TQDNLQNALFA
+809 NGNAL
-820 FSDGSRIGFVVPDID
+820 
-835 ADGKPLLIG
+835 
-844 IEKGVQMDAE
+844 
-854 MVNAIRSMYGLDHP
+854 
-868 AEWIQNQIE
+868 
-877 SGKTA
+877 SGTS
-882 IVLDEEKANTFLYP
+882 VTET
-896 YGYKASRKE
+896 G
-905 GIRSMGPSIPSS
+905 
-917 KENVKRFS
+917 ENVKR
-925 LKKPVEETDKL
+925 
-936 LALHNKDENSIL
+936 
-948 AALDLGGLPMPSIA
+948 
-962 VVKARDGHSKYGPI
+962 
-976 SLVFNKDTI
+976 
-985 DPQRSSAN
+985 
-993 KVYGGDAWTPTA
+993 
-1005 PRVDYPVNSKKASQ
+1005 
-1019 VEHELHRLA
+1019 
-1028 GDVSV
+1028 
-1033 AGGIFGNSAALR
+1033 
-1045 SMGIDDTS
+1045 
-1053 TRNTAELAEKL
+1053 
-1064 ASTDTV
+1064 
-1070 RAAYL
+1070 
-1075 ADQGK
+1075 
-1080 SLEPVKMDKVWDRFG
+1080 
-1095 NDTLQKVIDRLG
+1095 
-1107 VDTLAEMEANLE
+1107 NL
-1119 TGESVKGAL
+1119 
-1128 GENAEVI
+1128 
-1135 RDILRDYYRE
+1135 
-1145 KGEPMLRRMAVK
+1145 
-1157 KHWTDAEI
+1157 
-1165 NERRQTRIDNSMDEV
+1165 
-1180 SIFALEDIVHHAWDM
+1180 
-1195 YQDGGATKGEIDRMA
+1195 
-1210 TSDALRSAVDDRAV
+1210 
-1224 EEWIAGKLDGL
+1224 
-1235 LGEAGIYNGKDP
+1235 
-1247 YTPSGNSRSF
+1247 
-1257 SQLHYAYTL
+1257 
-1266 ENIVKAM
+1266 
-1273 KEGQEERGG
+1273 
-1282 NTWGASAKTLQ
+1282 
-1293 SVATPEYRSIQEI
+1293 
-1306 KADSGR
+1306 
-1312 LGMTEEAEY
+1312 
-1321 EAKLQAIDDKIDNI
+1321 
-1335 ITKVKQ
+1335 
-1341 GNNAHSDNPFV
+1341 
-1352 ESDIIGGILVD
+1352 
-1363 TANGKKTVDAIV
+1363 
-1375 KAFSKEGY
+1375 
-1383 KIGNQTALDI
+1383 
-1393 QSVYKTAAEMPTGYF
+1393 
-1408 EAKPQRAVG
+1408 
-1417 FDEVLAAVIPSDS
+1417 
-1430 SQKLRDALG
+1430 
-1439 EAGVRTLEY
+1439 
-1448 KAGDEADRLAKINSV
+1448 
-1463 ENAQFSL
+1463 SL

-1475 NEALVEKLTRQ
+1475 NDALVEKLTRQ
-1486 VRDGKITMDQALEQ
+1486 VRDGKITMEQALEQ
-1500 VRQDAVD
+1500 VRQDAAD

-1540 TEQKTVRKTDTDR
+1540 TEQKTVRKADTDR
-1553 VSREIIKAY
+1553 VSREILKAY

-1595 GLMSRA
+1595 GLMARA

-1615 NDDMAKEYAEL
+1615 NDDMAKKYADL

-1680 PEFFNTEAITHPA
+1680 PEFFNMETITHPA

-1731 RVLGPDVRQSPETYA
+1731 RILGPDVRQSPETYA
-1746 DRQATALEAQ
+1746 DRQAKALEAQ

-1902 NASQLADV
+1902 SASQLADV

-2037 IMDLYNLARRQQAQ
+2037 IMDLYNLARREQAQ

-2077 DSVRITAN
+2077 DSVRLTAN

-2095 PEERAIADGLQKLTT
+2095 PEERTIADGLQKLTT
-2110 TTLSGWG
+2110 STLSGWG

-2255 DTSAE
+2255 DTSTE

-2296 SPGSLLKGLAKG
+2296 SPGSLTKGLAKG
-2308 VTPGSGWKK
+2308 VTPGSGWEK

-2345 YNTQTAMDKLNT
+2345 YNTQTAMDKLNN

-2385 HPELEAGSDAFYRK
+2385 HPELEAGADAFYRK

-2460 GKKRTAARGKF
+2460 GKKRAAARGKF
-2471 ARTAV
+2471 ARTAA
-2476 ALVATDVVNAFFQ
+2476 ALVATDVVNALFQ

-2500 DKTYRQR
+2500 DKNYRQR
-2507 LWRAMTGLEGD
+2507 LWRAWTGLDGD

-2554 QGYTVERADMDAIS
+2554 QGYTVERADMDAIA
-2568 DAIKAAQN
+2568 DAIKAAQS

-2597 GTTAVMFGVPVKTV
+2597 GTTAVMFGVPVKTL

-2684 YHVVEASPAE
+2684 YHVAEASPAE

-2708 RENSKSAGKISY
+2708 RENSKGAGKISY
-2720 EGLMASVT
+2720 EGLMDSVT

-2749 ALAKGTSTGRSLAGK
+2749 ALAKGTSAGRSLAGK

-2809 NASKSTKA
+2809 NASRSTKA

>member
-27 VSDTPELEL
+27 ISDTPEREL
-36 GFMIRDAKKQDTPA
+36 GYMIRDAKKRETPVP
-50 QRPSSTSGN
+50 QPSSTTNN
-59 TARQQPRANSFVQ
+59 TARQQPRANSYVQ
-72 GGSKLQQMEAQRE
+72 GSGMSKLQQMEAQRE

-90 TQNPAREARAAQIVR
+90 TQNPIRAAKAAQIVR

-117 QKTSTGTRNDR
+117 QKADTGTLNDR
-128 GSVQRGRNGY
+128 GSVQRARNWY
-138 TLGEKRSQDTRVG
+138 ELGEKRSRETLVG
-151 KAAQSIALNTIGSTE
+151 KAVQSIGLNTIGSAE

-177 NVDILAGDQTYS
+177 NVDILAGDQIYS
-189 RLRGQYEQMGRQL
+189 QLQGKYEQMGRQL
-202 NGAVQRYGMDSP
+202 NGAVQRYGMDSQ
-214 EAESIRQSMNAL
+214 EAESIRQSMNEV
-226 RERLTARR
+226 RDRLTARR

-265 SGVGGFLGETA
+265 TGVGGFLGETA
-276 LSIADNAALMPLA
+276 LSIADNASLLPLA

-307 RAKELTDQGT
+307 RAKELTDQGA
-317 AAGEALSRGT
+317 AAGEALSRGV

-372 SYLANYAMDKAAQDP
+372 SYIANYAMDKAAQDP

-404 LSGLVFGGV
+404 LSGLVFGGA

-418 RLNGYRGVDYSQVDS
+418 RLNGYSGVDYSQVDS

-462 DQMRTEVQDP
+462 DQMRTEGQDP
-472 SAAVDYTE
+472 AAAVEYTE

-490 RNESIP
+490 RNEAIP
-496 QAAEMTEAEAETR
+496 QAAEMTDAEAETR

-518 ALTQEGARNK
+518 ALTREGARNK

-567 VEFADEVAEGNANAE
+567 VEFADEVAGGSANAE
-582 IQGNRITISKVTDN
+582 IQGNRITIEKWNRN
-596 PVRAVFGHEI
+596 PVRALFGHEI

-625 QEVMGDRWA
+625 QEVMGDRWT
-634 LELEDIKARAEQ
+634 LELEATKALADQ
-646 YGLSYSEEQLADEVV
+646 YGISYSEDQLADEVA
-661 ADYAGGL
+661 ADYAGEL
-668 LQNEGT
+668 LQNDGT

-703 RGTEKARA
+703 RGTEKAQA

-723 EAAKAEQSGG
+723 EAAKIEGENDATE
-733 VETRYSIKRTSQ
+733 ETRYSLKSRGVYDYSKSFA
-745 MTLEQQL
+745 EQVE
-752 RDYYAGKLKSSD
+752 DYEAGKIPERD
-764 SLYFGA
+764 SLLVGR
-770 TPDTLR
+770 TPEV
-776 SAGLDAL
+776 
-783 PLAFGTADFRK
+783 FRK
-794 SVKDKHNVPRRAIKK
+794 IGMTDLPVTINQQHIEYALHGTKDFDHALGAEGLRQLPKALESPVAILSSKTKNGSSLVAMLEIRQNGKQVVVPVAIDGYGTLNWLRIDSNAITSVYGKDFSISKVLK
-809 TQDNLQNALFA
+809 NALEDEA
-820 FSDGSRIGFVVPDID
+820 NGKPFSVYYVNKEKAARLFEGARVLMPKVPQSSPDGFVHSIREAGSP
-835 ADGKPLLIG
+835 
-844 IEKGVQMDAE
+844 
-854 MVNAIRSMYGLDHP
+854 VNPKL
-868 AEWIQNQIE
+868 
-877 SGKTA
+877 
-882 IVLDEEKANTFLYP
+882 
-896 YGYKASRKE
+896 
-905 GIRSMGPSIPSS
+905 
-917 KENVKRFS
+917 ENVTQSQQFKRWF
-925 LKKPVEETDKL
+925 
-936 LALHNKDENSIL
+936 
-948 AALDLGGLPMPSIA
+948 
-962 VVKARDGHSKYGPI
+962 
-976 SLVFNKDTI
+976 
-985 DPQRSSAN
+985 
-993 KVYGGDAWTPTA
+993 GDWQNHP
-1005 PRVDYPVNSKKASQ
+1005 
-1019 VEHELHRLA
+1019 
-1028 GDVSV
+1028 
-1033 AGGIFGNSAALR
+1033 
-1045 SMGIDDTS
+1045 
-1053 TRNTAELAEKL
+1053 
-1064 ASTDTV
+1064 
-1070 RAAYL
+1070 
-1075 ADQGK
+1075 
-1080 SLEPVKMDKVWDRFG
+1080 
-1095 NDTLQKVIDRLG
+1095 
-1107 VDTLAEMEANLE
+1107 
-1119 TGESVKGAL
+1119 
-1128 GENAEVI
+1128 ENASKVVNEDGTPKVV
-1135 RDILRDYYRE
+1135 YH
-1145 KGEPMLRRMAVK
+1145 G
-1157 KHWTDAEI
+1157 TDAEFYTF
-1165 NERRQTRIDNSMDEV
+1165 RQENGAYFFSESLDYAESM
-1180 SIFALEDIVHHAWDM
+1180 A
-1195 YQDGGATKGEIDRMA
+1195 
-1210 TSDALRSAVDDRAV
+1210 
-1224 EEWIAGKLDGL
+1224 
-1235 LGEAGIYNGKDP
+1235 
-1247 YTPSGNSRSF
+1247 
-1257 SQLHYAYTL
+1257 
-1266 ENIVKAM
+1266 
-1273 KEGQEERGG
+1273 EERGG
-1282 NTWGASAKTLQ
+1282 SRVVEAYISMKKPYTVTLEPGAFT
-1293 SVATPEYRSIQEI
+1293 
-1306 KADSGR
+1306 
-1312 LGMTEEAEY
+1312 
-1321 EAKLQAIDDKIDNI
+1321 DNI
-1335 ITKVKQ
+1335 AEAPYIRYAKENGYDGVIFESGADKNDLTYDRFYVVFDPTQIKS
-1341 GNNAHSDNPFV
+1341 ATDN
-1352 ESDIIGGILVD
+1352 
-1363 TANGKKTVDAIV
+1363 
-1375 KAFSKEGY
+1375 
-1383 KIGNQTALDI
+1383 
-1393 QSVYKTAAEMPTGYF
+1393 
-1408 EAKPQRAVG
+1408 VG
-1417 FDEVLAAVIPSDS
+1417 TFDP
-1430 SQKLRDALG
+1430 
-1439 EAGVRTLEY
+1439 
-1448 KAGDEADRLAKINSV
+1448 
-1463 ENAQFSL
+1463 ENADIRFSL

-1475 NEALVEKLTRQ
+1475 NDALVEKLTRQ
-1486 VRDGKITMDQALEQ
+1486 VRDGKITMEQALEQ
-1500 VRQDAVD
+1500 VRQDAAD

-1515 SRKQLEQENDR
+1515 SRKQLEQENAR

-1540 TEQKTVRKTDTDR
+1540 TEQKTVRKADTDR
-1553 VSREIIKAY
+1553 VSREILKAY

-1595 GLMSRA
+1595 GLMARA

-1615 NDDMAKEYAEL
+1615 NDDMAKEYADL

-1731 RVLGPDVRQSPETYA
+1731 RILGPDVRQSPDTYA
-1746 DRQATALEAQ
+1746 DRQAKKLEAQ

-1860 AIAQDDAGGFIVDPD
+1860 VIAQDDAGGFIVDPD

-1902 NASQLADV
+1902 SASQLADV

-1938 WVTAFS
+1938 WVNAFS

-2037 IMDLYNLARRQQAQ
+2037 IMDLYNLARREQAQ
-2051 EHLMTGG
+2051 DHLMTGG

-2069 QKHIEQGN
+2069 QKYIEQGN
-2077 DSVRITAN
+2077 DSVRLTAN
-2085 DIQEIIGVLT
+2085 DIQEIIGALT
-2095 PEERAIADGLQKLTT
+2095 PEERTIADGLQKLTT
-2110 TTLSGWG
+2110 STLSGWG

-2173 NAVEIGDVFDTFS
+2173 NAVEIGDIFDTFS
-2186 RHAADMID
+2186 QHAADMID

-2255 DTSAE
+2255 DTSTE

-2296 SPGSLLKGLAKG
+2296 SPGSLTKGLVKG
-2308 VTPGSGWKK
+2308 VTPGSGWEK

-2331 GFDQGNARSVSQQI
+2331 GFDQGNVRSVSQQI
-2345 YNTQTAMDKLNT
+2345 YNTQTAMDKLKT

-2460 GKKRTAARGKF
+2460 GKKRAAARGKF
-2471 ARTAV
+2471 ARTAA
-2476 ALVATDVVNAFFQ
+2476 ALVATDVVNALFQ

-2500 DKTYRQR
+2500 DKNYRQR
-2507 LWRAMTGLEGD
+2507 LWRAMTGLDGD

-2539 PLGRLPYVKDVLSIW
+2539 PLGRLPYVKDILSIW
-2554 QGYTVERADMDAIS
+2554 QGYTVERADMDAIA
-2568 DAIKAAQN
+2568 DAIKAAQS

-2590 YAAEQLI
+2590 YAAEQMI
-2597 GTTAVMFGVPVKTV
+2597 GTTAVMFGVPVKTL

-2669 DMEEHGYFAEDPKDA
+2669 DMEQHGYFAEDPKDA
-2684 YHVVEASPAE
+2684 YHVAEASPAE

-2708 RENSKSAGKISY
+2708 RENSKGAGKISY
-2720 EGLMASVT
+2720 EGLMDSVT

-2809 NASKSTKA
+2809 NASRSTKA

>member
-27 VSDTPELEL
+27 ISDTPEREL
-36 GFMIRDAKKQDTPA
+36 GYMIRDAKKQETPVP
-50 QRPSSTSGN
+50 QPSSTTNN

-90 TQNPAREARAAQIVR
+90 TQNPSRSDKAAQIVQ
-105 EAEARSPRARSV
+105 EAEARSRRARSA
-117 QKTSTGTRNDR
+117 KKADTGTLNDR
-128 GSVQRGRNGY
+128 GSAQRARNGY
-138 TLGEKRSQDTRVG
+138 ELGEKRSRDTRVG
-151 KAAQSIALNTIGSTE
+151 KAVQSIGLNTVGSAE

-177 NVDILAGDQTYS
+177 NVDILAGDQIYS
-189 RLRGQYEQMGRQL
+189 QLQGQYEQMGRQL
-202 NGAVQRYGMDSP
+202 NGAVQRYGMDSQ
-214 EAESIRQSMNAL
+214 EAESIRQSMNEV
-226 RERLTARR
+226 RDRLTARR

-265 SGVGGFLGETA
+265 TGAGGFLGETA
-276 LSIADNAALMPLA
+276 LSIADNASLLPLA

-307 RAKELTDQGT
+307 RAKELTDQGA
-317 AAGEALSRGT
+317 AAGEALSRGV

-350 GGRGWLVNLL
+350 GGRGWLLNLL

-372 SYLANYAMDKAAQDP
+372 SYIANYAMDKAAQDP

-393 GEMLRQGASGA
+393 GEMLRQGGSGT
-404 LSGLVFGGV
+404 LSGLVFGGF

-418 RLNGYRGVDYSQVDS
+418 RMNGYSGVDYSQVDS
-433 IQGDGAPSAI
+433 IQGDGAPSTI

-448 NVRQTL
+448 NVRKTL
-454 GAEGQSTF
+454 GPDGQSTF
-462 DQMRTEVQDP
+462 DQMRTEGQDP
-472 SAAVDYTE
+472 SAAVEYTE

-490 RNESIP
+490 RNEAIP
-496 QAAEMTEAEAETR
+496 QAAEMTDAEAETR

-554 SALDRA
+554 SALDQA
-560 AKQLGVT
+560 AKQLGVM
-567 VEFADEVAEGNANAE
+567 VEFADEVAGGKSNAE
-582 IQGNRITISKVTDN
+582 IQGNRVTIEKWNRN
-596 PVRAVFGHEI
+596 PVRSLFGHEI

-611 ELSADSYAEYKAAV
+611 ALSPDSYAEYKAAV
-625 QEVMGDRWA
+625 QEVMGDRWT
-634 LELEDIKARAEQ
+634 LELEATKALADQYDI
-646 YGLSYSEEQLADEVV
+646 YYSEDQLADEVA
-661 ADYAGGL
+661 ADYAGEL
-668 LQNEGT
+668 LQNDGT

-703 RGTEKARA
+703 RGTEKAQA

-723 EAAKAEQSGG
+723 EAAKIEGENDATE
-733 VETRYSIKRTSQ
+733 ETRYSLKSRGVYDYSKSFA
-745 MTLEQQL
+745 EQVE
-752 RDYYAGKLKSSD
+752 DYEAGKIPERDSLLVGRTPEVFRKIGMTDLPVTINQQHIEYALHGTKDFDHALGAEGLRQLPKALESPVAILSSKTKNGSSLVAMLEIRQNGKQVVVPVAIDGYGTLNWLRIDSNAITSVYGKDFSISKVLKNALEDEANGKPFSVYYVNKEKAARLFEGARVLMPKVPQSSPDGFVHSIREAGSPVNPKLENVTQSQQFKRWFGDWQNHPENASKVVNEDGTPKVVYHQTAEDFTVFEPRHQGAGTRDSDTPFGIFMKSSD
-764 SLYFGA
+764 KNIGLNGEKQMALYARIVNPLTVVDRADMIYQLKRISPEYVKAADELHELNNAYQKKYDDA
-770 TPDTLR
+770 TKAFKDYIVEWRKAHPDASRTALYDDAGFTEVYNAEDNILDEWEAEARKLELR
-776 SAGLDAL
+776 SKEAITRDLESHGYDGVIIQFDKGSWGRSTDAY
-783 PLAFGTADFRK
+783 
-794 SVKDKHNVPRRAIKK
+794 I
-809 TQDNLQNALFA
+809 
-820 FSDGSRIGFVVPDID
+820 
-835 ADGKPLLIG
+835 
-844 IEKGVQMDAE
+844 
-854 MVNAIRSMYGLDHP
+854 
-868 AEWIQNQIE
+868 
-877 SGKTA
+877 
-882 IVLDEEKANTFLYP
+882 
-896 YGYKASRKE
+896 
-905 GIRSMGPSIPSS
+905 
-917 KENVKRFS
+917 
-925 LKKPVEETDKL
+925 
-936 LALHNKDENSIL
+936 
-948 AALDLGGLPMPSIA
+948 
-962 VVKARDGHSKYGPI
+962 
-976 SLVFNKDTI
+976 
-985 DPQRSSAN
+985 
-993 KVYGGDAWTPTA
+993 
-1005 PRVDYPVNSKKASQ
+1005 
-1019 VEHELHRLA
+1019 
-1028 GDVSV
+1028 
-1033 AGGIFGNSAALR
+1033 ALR
-1045 SMGIDDTS
+1045 PEQVKS
-1053 TRNTAELAEKL
+1053 A
-1064 ASTDTV
+1064 TDNVGTF
-1070 RAAYL
+1070 
-1075 ADQGK
+1075 D
-1080 SLEPVKMDKVWDRFG
+1080 P
-1095 NDTLQKVIDRLG
+1095 
-1107 VDTLAEMEANLE
+1107 
-1119 TGESVKGAL
+1119 
-1128 GENAEVI
+1128 ENADI
-1135 RDILRDYYRE
+1135 R
-1145 KGEPMLRRMAVK
+1145 
-1157 KHWTDAEI
+1157 
-1165 NERRQTRIDNSMDEV
+1165 
-1180 SIFALEDIVHHAWDM
+1180 
-1195 YQDGGATKGEIDRMA
+1195 
-1210 TSDALRSAVDDRAV
+1210 
-1224 EEWIAGKLDGL
+1224 
-1235 LGEAGIYNGKDP
+1235 
-1247 YTPSGNSRSF
+1247 
-1257 SQLHYAYTL
+1257 
-1266 ENIVKAM
+1266 
-1273 KEGQEERGG
+1273 
-1282 NTWGASAKTLQ
+1282 
-1293 SVATPEYRSIQEI
+1293 
-1306 KADSGR
+1306 
-1312 LGMTEEAEY
+1312 
-1321 EAKLQAIDDKIDNI
+1321 
-1335 ITKVKQ
+1335 
-1341 GNNAHSDNPFV
+1341 
-1352 ESDIIGGILVD
+1352 
-1363 TANGKKTVDAIV
+1363 
-1375 KAFSKEGY
+1375 
-1383 KIGNQTALDI
+1383 
-1393 QSVYKTAAEMPTGYF
+1393 
-1408 EAKPQRAVG
+1408 
-1417 FDEVLAAVIPSDS
+1417 
-1430 SQKLRDALG
+1430 
-1439 EAGVRTLEY
+1439 
-1448 KAGDEADRLAKINSV
+1448 
-1463 ENAQFSL
+1463 FSL

-1475 NEALVEKLTRQ
+1475 NDALVEKLTRQ
-1486 VRDGKITMDQALEQ
+1486 VRDGKITMEQALEQ
-1500 VRQDAVD
+1500 VRQDAAD

-1540 TEQKTVRKTDTDR
+1540 TEQKTVRKADTDR
-1553 VSREIIKAY
+1553 VSREILKAY

-1595 GLMSRA
+1595 GLMARA

-1615 NDDMAKEYAEL
+1615 NDDMAKEYADL

-1654 LMGTVSLRRGEN
+1654 LMGTVSLRKGEN
-1666 GNVESVYADMAARW
+1666 GNIEAVYADMAARW

-1731 RVLGPDVRQSPETYA
+1731 RILGPDVRQSPDTYA
-1746 DRQATALEAQ
+1746 DRQAKKLEAQ

-1786 AARSESRNARD
+1786 AARREGRNARD

-1902 NASQLADV
+1902 SASQLADV

-1938 WVTAFS
+1938 WVNAFS
-1944 IDTLTRRPKRN
+1944 IDTLTRRQKRN

-2037 IMDLYNLARRQQAQ
+2037 IMDLYNLARREQAK

-2077 DSVRITAN
+2077 DSVRLTAN
-2085 DIQEIIGVLT
+2085 DIQEIIGALT
-2095 PEERAIADGLQKLTT
+2095 PEERTIADGLQKLTT
-2110 TTLSGWG
+2110 STLSGWG

-2255 DTSAE
+2255 DTSTE

-2296 SPGSLLKGLAKG
+2296 SPGSLTKGLVKG
-2308 VTPGSGWKK
+2308 VTPGSGWEK

-2331 GFDQGNARSVSQQI
+2331 GFDQGNVRSVSQQI
-2345 YNTQTAMDKLNT
+2345 YNTQTAMDKLNN

-2460 GKKRTAARGKF
+2460 GKKRAAARGKF
-2471 ARTAV
+2471 ARTAA
-2476 ALVATDVVNAFFQ
+2476 ALVATDVVNALFQ

-2500 DKTYRQR
+2500 DKNYRQR
-2507 LWRAMTGLEGD
+2507 LWRAMTGLNGD
-2518 EVTPGDYAKALASGN
+2518 EVTLGDYAKALASGN

-2539 PLGRLPYVKDVLSIW
+2539 PLGRLPYVKDILSIW
-2554 QGYTVERADMDAIS
+2554 QGYTVERADMDAIA
-2568 DAIKAAQN
+2568 DAIKAAQS

-2597 GTTAVMFGVPVKTV
+2597 GTTAVMFGVPVKTL

-2669 DMEEHGYFAEDPKDA
+2669 DMEQHGYFAEDPKDA
-2684 YHVVEASPAE
+2684 YHVAEASPAE

-2708 RENSKSAGKISY
+2708 RENSKGAGKISY
-2720 EGLMASVT
+2720 EGLMDSVT
-2728 QTSAYQQ
+2728 QTSAYKQ

>member
-27 VSDTPELEL
+27 ISDTPEREL
-36 GFMIRDAKKQDTPA
+36 GYMIRDAKNRETSVPQ
-50 QRPSSTSGN
+50 PSSTTIN

-72 GGSKLQQMEAQRE
+72 GSGMSKLQQMEAQRE

-90 TQNPAREARAAQIVR
+90 TQNPSRAAQAAQIVR

-117 QKTSTGTRNDR
+117 QKADTGTLNDR
-128 GSVQRGRNGY
+128 GSVQRARNGY
-138 TLGEKRSQDTRVG
+138 ELGEKRSRDTRVG
-151 KAAQSIALNTIGSTE
+151 KAVQSIALNTIGSAE

-177 NVDILAGDQTYS
+177 NVDILAGDQIYS
-189 RLRGQYEQMGRQL
+189 QLQGQYEQMGRQL
-202 NGAVQRYGMDSP
+202 NGAVQRYGMDSQ
-214 EAESIRQSMNAL
+214 EAESIRQSMNEV

-265 SGVGGFLGETA
+265 TGVGGFLGETA
-276 LSIADNAALMPLA
+276 LSIADNASLLPLA

-307 RAKELTDQGT
+307 RAKELTDQGA
-317 AAGEALSRGT
+317 AAGEALSRGV

-336 ENVSLGSLLEMVRT
+336 ENVSLGSFLEMVNT
-350 GGRGWLVNLL
+350 GGRGWLLNLL

-372 SYLANYAMDKAAQDP
+372 SYIANYAMDKAAQDP

-404 LSGLVFGGV
+404 LSGLVFGGA

-418 RLNGYRGVDYSQVDS
+418 RLNGYSGVDYSQVDS
-433 IQGDGAPSAI
+433 IQGDGAPSTI

-448 NVRQTL
+448 NARQTL

-462 DQMRTEVQDP
+462 DQMRTEGQDP
-472 SAAVDYTE
+472 SAAVEYTE

-490 RNESIP
+490 RNERIP
-496 QAAEMTEAEAETR
+496 QAAEMTDAEAETR

-518 ALTQEGARNK
+518 ALTREGARNK

-535 AGAGIIRTEYTDSL
+535 AGAGVIRTEYTDSL

-567 VEFADEVAEGNANAE
+567 VEFADEVEGGKANAE

-611 ELSADSYAEYKAAV
+611 ELSADSYAEYKAAAR
-625 QEVMGDRWA
+625 EAMGDRWA
-634 LELEDIKARAEQ
+634 LELEATKSLADQ
-646 YGLSYSEEQLADEVV
+646 YGLSYSEGQLADEVV
-661 ADYAGGL
+661 ADYAGEL

-703 RGTEKARA
+703 RGTEKAQA

-723 EAAKAEQSGG
+723 EAAKAEKSGDNAASKYSLKRFDQDGRRYVDVEADQNIFDGLSEREMGKRATSIIKSRFAGRVIGIDNKAFVNG
-733 VETRYSIKRTSQ
+733 VTATEYGFPAKRLTADLHEAKMRASTELDNLLDAGTNFRTRPDGADGHVHSKAVGDFRYFDTTFKVGNEYYSGVVNILPVSKGLLLKDITKIKNITEDIRSSYGDNPKSTF
-745 MTLEQQL
+745 L
-752 RDYYAGKLKSSD
+752 RDA
-764 SLYFGA
+764 
-770 TPDTLR
+770 
-776 SAGLDAL
+776 
-783 PLAFGTADFRK
+783 
-794 SVKDKHNVPRRAIKK
+794 
-809 TQDNLQNALFA
+809 
-820 FSDGSRIGFVVPDID
+820 
-835 ADGKPLLIG
+835 
-844 IEKGVQMDAE
+844 
-854 MVNAIRSMYGLDHP
+854 SMQIVHP
-868 AEWIQNQIE
+868 
-877 SGKTA
+877 
-882 IVLDEEKANTFLYP
+882 
-896 YGYKASRKE
+896 
-905 GIRSMGPSIPSS
+905 
-917 KENVKRFS
+917 
-925 LKKPVEETDKL
+925 EETDVKQFSREKPVGETDKR
-936 LALHNKDENSIL
+936 LALHNKDENS
-948 AALDLGGLPMPSIA
+948 
-962 VVKARDGHSKYGPI
+962 
-976 SLVFNKDTI
+976 
-985 DPQRSSAN
+985 
-993 KVYGGDAWTPTA
+993 
-1005 PRVDYPVNSKKASQ
+1005 
-1019 VEHELHRLA
+1019 
-1028 GDVSV
+1028 
-1033 AGGIFGNSAALR
+1033 
-1045 SMGIDDTS
+1045 
-1053 TRNTAELAEKL
+1053 
-1064 ASTDTV
+1064 
-1070 RAAYL
+1070 
-1075 ADQGK
+1075 
-1080 SLEPVKMDKVWDRFG
+1080 SLE
-1095 NDTLQKVIDRLG
+1095 
-1107 VDTLAEMEANLE
+1107 
-1119 TGESVKGAL
+1119 AL
-1128 GENAEVI
+1128 
-1135 RDILRDYYRE
+1135 
-1145 KGEPMLRRMAVK
+1145 
-1157 KHWTDAEI
+1157 
-1165 NERRQTRIDNSMDEV
+1165 
-1180 SIFALEDIVHHAWDM
+1180 
-1195 YQDGGATKGEIDRMA
+1195 
-1210 TSDALRSAVDDRAV
+1210 
-1224 EEWIAGKLDGL
+1224 KLDGL
-1235 LGEAGIYNGKDP
+1235 PNRGEVSGATNSESGEPRYSLKEYTDAEKKQHAKDAAAYFGTTYKWSETGYITAAGRKLD
-1247 YTPSGNSRSF
+1247 F
-1257 SQLHYAYTL
+1257 
-1266 ENIVKAM
+1266 
-1273 KEGQEERGG
+1273 
-1282 NTWGASAKTLQ
+1282 
-1293 SVATPEYRSIQEI
+1293 
-1306 KADSGR
+1306 SGR
-1312 LGMTEEAEY
+1312 HE
-1321 EAKLQAIDDKIDNI
+1321 
-1335 ITKVKQ
+1335 
-1341 GNNAHSDNPFV
+1341 
-1352 ESDIIGGILVD
+1352 GGP
-1363 TANGKKTVDAIV
+1363 GGYRTVDHR
-1375 KAFSKEGY
+1375 
-1383 KIGNQTALDI
+1383 DI
-1393 QSVYKTAAEMPTGYF
+1393 
-1408 EAKPQRAVG
+1408 
-1417 FDEVLAAVIPSDS
+1417 
-1430 SQKLRDALG
+1430 RDALG
-1439 EAGVRTLEY
+1439 DDYGGEDYSGSMVQFMSEGNIRISPESGGINLSVMPTKAQLDTLSDFISKQRGEVILDIDTVDGNTVSSTEY
-1448 KAGDEADRLAKINSV
+1448 PRGTHANKVLNDIKAYFEDGSTPRVSELAK
-1463 ENAQFSL
+1463 FRYSL

-1475 NEALVEKLTRQ
+1475 NDALVEKLTRQ
-1486 VRDGKITMDQALEQ
+1486 VRDGKITMEQALEQ
-1500 VRQDAVD
+1500 VRQDAAD

-1553 VSREIIKAY
+1553 VSREILKAY

-1595 GLMSRA
+1595 GLMARA

-1615 NDDMAKEYAEL
+1615 NDDMAKEYADL

-1654 LMGTVSLRRGEN
+1654 LMSTVSLRRGEN

-1746 DRQATALEAQ
+1746 DRQAKALEAQ

-1902 NASQLADV
+1902 SASQLADV

-1938 WVTAFS
+1938 WVNAFS

-2017 TTRHTFTTEEGKTLT
+2017 TARHTFTTEEGKTLT

-2037 IMDLYNLARRQQAQ
+2037 IMDLYNLARREQAQ

-2058 IVQPEIKRSGK
+2058 IVQPEVKRSGK

-2077 DSVRITAN
+2077 DSVRLSAN
-2085 DIQEIIGVLT
+2085 DIQEIVGALT

-2110 TTLSGWG
+2110 STLSGWG

-2255 DTSAE
+2255 DTSTE

-2296 SPGSLLKGLAKG
+2296 SPGSLTKGLGKG

-2331 GFDQGNARSVSQQI
+2331 GFDQGNARSVSQQL
-2345 YNTQTAMDKLNT
+2345 YDTQTAMDKLNT

-2375 NASEHETKRL
+2375 NASEWETKRL
-2385 HPELEAGSDAFYRK
+2385 HPDLEAGSDAFYQK

-2460 GKKRTAARGKF
+2460 GKKRTAARKKLG
-2471 ARTAV
+2471 RTAA
-2476 ALVATDVVNAFFQ
+2476 ALVATDVVNALFQ

-2518 EVTPGDYAKALASGN
+2518 EVTAGDYAKALASGN

-2554 QGYTVERADMDAIS
+2554 QGYTVERADMDAIA
-2568 DAIKAAQN
+2568 DAIKAAQS

-2597 GTTAVMFGVPVKTV
+2597 GTTAVMVGVPVKTV

-2636 KFTYKPAANKKQFMD
+2636 KFTYKPAENKKQFMD

-2669 DMEEHGYFAEDPKDA
+2669 DMEEHGYFAEEPKDA
-2684 YHVVEASPAE
+2684 YHVAEASPAE
-2694 QTRAYIDEQMEKRD
+2694 QTQAYIDEQMEKRD

-2720 EGLMASVT
+2720 EGLMDSVT

-2749 ALAKGTSTGRSLAGK
+2749 ALAKGTSAGRSLAGK

>member
-27 VSDTPELEL
+27 ISDTPEREL
-36 GFMIRDAKKQDTPA
+36 GYMIRDAKKQETPA
-50 QRPSSTSGN
+50 PQPSSTTNN
-59 TARQQPRANSFVQ
+59 TARQQPRANSYVQ

-90 TQNPAREARAAQIVR
+90 TQNPSRAAKAAQIVR

-117 QKTSTGTRNDR
+117 QKADTGTLNDR
-128 GSVQRGRNGY
+128 GSVQRARNGY
-138 TLGEKRSQDTRVG
+138 ELGDVRVEDPTARDEAYRQEVKKTYGVEELPEGNGLRLAWDSLMGGLTQAGSQVVDTADFLAGLVAPKGEKRGMDDIKYWEKWYTKPKGETWGEETANILDNAQRRADENAAAWERERAMQSAAIGTTKLGVSADTLSQLGTEV
-151 KAAQSIALNTIGSTE
+151 AAALPQSVLAIMSGGTSIGAGAATA
-166 MLGEGLKQANE
+166 EGL
-177 NVDILAGDQTYS
+177 
-189 RLRGQYEQMGRQL
+189 
-202 NGAVQRYGMDSP
+202 
-214 EAESIRQSMNAL
+214 
-226 RERLTARR
+226 
-234 GQIEKTIDTGSHAYR
+234 
-249 TAQMGQEAA
+249 AA
-258 SQALEGL
+258 KSSL
-265 SGVGGFLGETA
+265 A
-276 LSIADNAALMPLA
+276 LSSGAEKLRQMAVNGIADMAKDPNFW
-289 AINPA
+289 
-294 LPLVIMSIKAAGS
+294 GS
-307 RAKELTDQGT
+307 FVQTVGSDYE
-317 AAGEALSRGT
+317 EALSSGADQSHAALAAVIGSFINAAVEIGGETGDAGLQELARKGDQAGIVDWVKSSLNEGKEEVIQGI
-327 VSGIIEGLS
+327 VSRLTNAAVFDKDAKMFGDGGIIDPATALEEFKGGFA
-336 ENVSLGSLLEMVRT
+336 VGAILG
-350 GGRGWLVNLL
+350 GG
-360 KQAGVE
+360 QM
-366 GAEEIT
+366 
-372 SYLANYAMDKAAQDP
+372 LAN
-387 NAQFDA
+387 
-393 GEMLRQGASGA
+393 
-404 LSGLVFGGV
+404 
-413 GTAVN
+413 
-418 RLNGYRGVDYSQVDS
+418 
-433 IQGDGAPSAI
+433 SAI
-443 ERSVQ
+443 DRMNANRMEDTIG

-462 DQMRTEVQDP
+462 DQMRTEGQDP
-472 SAAVDYTE
+472 SAAVEYTE

-490 RNESIP
+490 RNEKIP
-496 QAAEMTEAEAETR
+496 QAAEMTDAEAETR

-518 ALTQEGARNK
+518 ALTQEGVRNK

-549 DQKTV
+549 DQNTV

-567 VEFADEVAEGNANAE
+567 VEFADEVAGGNANAE
-582 IQGNRITISKVTDN
+582 IQGNRITIEKWNRN
-596 PVRAVFGHEI
+596 PVRSLFGHEI

-611 ELSADSYAEYKAAV
+611 ALSPDSYAEYKAAV
-625 QEVMGDRWA
+625 QEVMGDRWT
-634 LELEDIKARAEQ
+634 LELEATKALADQ
-646 YGLSYSEEQLADEVV
+646 YGISYSEDQLADEVA
-661 ADYAGGL
+661 ADYAGEL
-668 LQNEGT
+668 LQNDGT

-684 KPTLLQRIAQVF
+684 KPTILQRIAQVF

-703 RGTEKARA
+703 RGTEKAQA

-723 EAAKAEQSGG
+723 EAEKAEKSGG
-733 VETRYSIKRTSQ
+733 EARSALGSDDEARHSLKPVPPVKPTNADWSPGASFDQVKDAHPTLFELAADEADTRNPTQITGTVKSYRKIYDKLRAEGFDGTILDASSGLGYGTRAGRTEYGFSVDDIEPFPDAKYHPNYTDYS
-745 MTLEQQL
+745 TLDKTYDVIISNAVLNVIPQDL
-752 RDYYAGKLKSSD
+752 RDAMVVKIGEMLNPGGRAFINVRGSDVKNAGSKVAINANQME
-764 SLYFGA
+764 YFISN
-770 TPDTLR
+770 T
-776 SAGLDAL
+776 
-783 PLAFGTADFRK
+783 
-794 SVKDKHNVPRRAIKK
+794 
-809 TQDNLQNALFA
+809 
-820 FSDGSRIGFVVPDID
+820 GSYQKGF
-835 ADGKPLLIG
+835 
-844 IEKGVQMDAE
+844 
-854 MVNAIRSMYGLDHP
+854 
-868 AEWIQNQIE
+868 
-877 SGKTA
+877 T
-882 IVLDEEKANTFLYP
+882 
-896 YGYKASRKE
+896 
-905 GIRSMGPSIPSS
+905 S
-917 KENVKRFS
+917 KE
-925 LKKPVEETDKL
+925 
-936 LALHNKDENSIL
+936 
-948 AALDLGGLPMPSIA
+948 
-962 VVKARDGHSKYGPI
+962 
-976 SLVFNKDTI
+976 LV
-985 DPQRSSAN
+985 
-993 KVYGGDAWTPTA
+993 
-1005 PRVDYPVNSKKASQ
+1005 
-1019 VEHELHRLA
+1019 
-1028 GDVSV
+1028 
-1033 AGGIFGNSAALR
+1033 
-1045 SMGIDDTS
+1045 
-1053 TRNTAELAEKL
+1053 
-1064 ASTDTV
+1064 
-1070 RAAYL
+1070 
-1075 ADQGK
+1075 
-1080 SLEPVKMDKVWDRFG
+1080 
-1095 NDTLQKVIDRLG
+1095 
-1107 VDTLAEMEANLE
+1107 
-1119 TGESVKGAL
+1119 
-1128 GENAEVI
+1128 
-1135 RDILRDYYRE
+1135 
-1145 KGEPMLRRMAVK
+1145 
-1157 KHWTDAEI
+1157 
-1165 NERRQTRIDNSMDEV
+1165 
-1180 SIFALEDIVHHAWDM
+1180 
-1195 YQDGGATKGEIDRMA
+1195 
-1210 TSDALRSAVDDRAV
+1210 
-1224 EEWIAGKLDGL
+1224 
-1235 LGEAGIYNGKDP
+1235 
-1247 YTPSGNSRSF
+1247 
-1257 SQLHYAYTL
+1257 
-1266 ENIVKAM
+1266 
-1273 KEGQEERGG
+1273 
-1282 NTWGASAKTLQ
+1282 
-1293 SVATPEYRSIQEI
+1293 
-1306 KADSGR
+1306 
-1312 LGMTEEAEY
+1312 
-1321 EAKLQAIDDKIDNI
+1321 
-1335 ITKVKQ
+1335 
-1341 GNNAHSDNPFV
+1341 
-1352 ESDIIGGILVD
+1352 
-1363 TANGKKTVDAIV
+1363 
-1375 KAFSKEGY
+1375 GY
-1383 KIGNQTALDI
+1383 
-1393 QSVYKTAAEMPTGYF
+1393 
-1408 EAKPQRAVG
+1408 
-1417 FDEVLAAVIPSDS
+1417 
-1430 SQKLRDALG
+1430 LRDALG
-1439 EAGVRTLEY
+1439 DGFTVEPTKEFGAVSAVVTKKNEAKKETRYSLKARGVYEYTDAEKKQHAKDAAAYFGTTYKWSETGYITADGRRLDFSGQHEGGPGGYRTVDHRDIRDALGDDYGGEDYSGSMVQFMSEGNIRISPESGGINLSVMPTKAQLDTLSDFISKQRGEVILDIDTVDGNTVSSTEY
-1448 KAGDEADRLAKINSV
+1448 PRGTHANKVLNDIKAYFEDGSTPRVSELAK
-1463 ENAQFSL
+1463 FRYSL

-1475 NEALVEKLTRQ
+1475 NDALVEKLTQQ
-1486 VRDGKITMDQALEQ
+1486 VRDGKITMEQALEQ
-1500 VRQDAVD
+1500 VRQDAAD
-1507 RTTAAELR
+1507 RTTSAELR

-1540 TEQKTVRKTDTDR
+1540 TEQKTVRKADTDR
-1553 VSREIIKAY
+1553 VSREILKAY

-1595 GLMSRA
+1595 GLMARA

-1615 NDDMAKEYAEL
+1615 NDDMAKEYADL

-1642 HDITDYNATRKA
+1642 HDMTDYNATRKA

-1680 PEFFNTEAITHPA
+1680 PEFFNMETITHPA
-1693 EMVEHIR
+1693 EMVEHIQ

-1731 RVLGPDVRQSPETYA
+1731 RVLGPDVRQSPDTYA
-1746 DRQATALEAQ
+1746 DRQAKKLEAQ

-1767 KAKRADAVAELKAK
+1767 KAKRADAIAKLKADT
-1781 ARAKD
+1781 RAKD
-1786 AARSESRNARD
+1786 AARREGRNARD

-1809 SKKLLNPTDKSHIPQ
+1809 SQKLLNPTDKSHIPQ

-1902 NASQLADV
+1902 SASQLADV

-1938 WVTAFS
+1938 WVNAFS

-2037 IMDLYNLARRQQAQ
+2037 IMDLYNLARREQAQ

-2069 QKHIEQGN
+2069 QKYIEQGN
-2077 DSVRITAN
+2077 DSVRLTAN
-2085 DIQEIIGVLT
+2085 DIQEIIGALT
-2095 PEERAIADGLQKLTT
+2095 PEERTIADGLQKLTT
-2110 TTLSGWG
+2110 STLSGWG

-2255 DTSAE
+2255 DTSTE

-2296 SPGSLLKGLAKG
+2296 SPGSLTKGLVKG
-2308 VTPGSGWKK
+2308 VTPGSGWEK

-2331 GFDQGNARSVSQQI
+2331 GFDQGNVRSVSQQI

-2460 GKKRTAARGKF
+2460 GKKRAAARGKF
-2471 ARTAV
+2471 ARTAA
-2476 ALVATDVVNAFFQ
+2476 ALVATDVVNALFQ

-2500 DKTYRQR
+2500 DKNYRQR
-2507 LWRAMTGLEGD
+2507 LWRAMTGLDGD

-2539 PLGRLPYVKDVLSIW
+2539 PLGRLPYVKDILSIW
-2554 QGYTVERADMDAIS
+2554 QGYTVERADMDAIA
-2568 DAIKAAQN
+2568 DAIKAAQS

-2597 GTTAVMFGVPVKTV
+2597 GTTAVMFGVPVKTL

-2669 DMEEHGYFAEDPKDA
+2669 DMEEHGYFAEDPKDE
-2684 YHVVEASPAE
+2684 YHVAEASPAE

-2708 RENSKSAGKISY
+2708 RENSNGAGKISY
-2720 EGLMASVT
+2720 EGLMDSVT

-2735 ASAASKNKAADKAS
+2735 ASAASKNKVADKAS

-2764 LEKYKIDPEEYLEYL
+2764 LEEYKIDPEEYLEYL

>member
-27 VSDTPELEL
+27 ISDTPEREL
-36 GFMIRDAKKQDTPA
+36 GYMIRDAKKQETPVP
-50 QRPSSTSGN
+50 QPSRTTNN
-59 TARQQPRANSFVQ
+59 TVRQQPRANSFVQ

-90 TQNPAREARAAQIVR
+90 TQNPSRSAKAAQIVR

-117 QKTSTGTRNDR
+117 QKADTGTLNDR
-128 GSVQRGRNGY
+128 GSVQRARNGY
-138 TLGEKRSQDTRVG
+138 ELGEKRSRDTRVG
-151 KAAQSIALNTIGSTE
+151 KAVQSIGLNTIGSAE
-166 MLGEGLKQANE
+166 MLGEGLKQSNE
-177 NVDILAGDQTYS
+177 NVDILAGDQIYS
-189 RLRGQYEQMGRQL
+189 QLQGQYEQMGRQL
-202 NGAVQRYGMDSP
+202 NGAVQRYGMDSQ
-214 EAESIRQSMNAL
+214 EAESIRQSMNEV

-265 SGVGGFLGETA
+265 TGEGGFLGETA
-276 LSIADNAALMPLA
+276 LSIADNASLLPLA

-307 RAKELTDQGT
+307 RAKELTGQGA
-317 AAGEALSRGT
+317 AAGEALSRGV

-350 GGRGWLVNLL
+350 GGRGWLLNLL

-372 SYLANYAMDKAAQDP
+372 SYIANYAMDKAAQDP

-393 GEMLRQGASGA
+393 GEMLRQGASGT
-404 LSGLVFGGV
+404 LSGLIFGGS

-418 RLNGYRGVDYSQVDS
+418 RLNGYSGVDYSQVDS
-433 IQGDGAPSAI
+433 IQGDGAPSTI

-462 DQMRTEVQDP
+462 DQMRTEGQDP
-472 SAAVDYTE
+472 SAAVEYTE

-490 RNESIP
+490 RNERIP
-496 QAAEMTEAEAETR
+496 QAAGMTDAEAETR

-518 ALTQEGARNK
+518 ALTREGARNK

-535 AGAGIIRTEYTDSL
+535 AGAGLIRTEYTDSL

-567 VEFADEVAEGNANAE
+567 VEFADEVAGGNANAE
-582 IQGNRITISKVTDN
+582 IQGNRITIEKGNRN
-596 PVRAVFGHEI
+596 PLRALFGHEI

-625 QEVMGDRWA
+625 QEVMGDRWT
-634 LELEDIKARAEQ
+634 LELEATKALADQ
-646 YGLSYSEEQLADEVV
+646 YGISYSEDQLADEVA
-661 ADYAGGL
+661 ADYAGEL
-668 LQNEGT
+668 LQNDGT
-674 LEQFIQSAQS
+674 LERFIQSAQS

-703 RGTEKARA
+703 RGTEKAQA

-723 EAAKAEQSGG
+723 EAAKAEKSGEVSGG
-733 VETRYSIKRTSQ
+733 TNS
-745 MTLEQQL
+745 
-752 RDYYAGKLKSSD
+752 
-764 SLYFGA
+764 
-770 TPDTLR
+770 
-776 SAGLDAL
+776 
-783 PLAFGTADFRK
+783 
-794 SVKDKHNVPRRAIKK
+794 
-809 TQDNLQNALFA
+809 
-820 FSDGSRIGFVVPDID
+820 
-835 ADGKPLLIG
+835 
-844 IEKGVQMDAE
+844 
-854 MVNAIRSMYGLDHP
+854 
-868 AEWIQNQIE
+868 E
-877 SGKTA
+877 SGKPR
-882 IVLDEEKANTFLYP
+882 Y
-896 YGYKASRKE
+896 
-905 GIRSMGPSIPSS
+905 
-917 KENVKRFS
+917 S
-925 LKKPVEETDKL
+925 LKE
-936 LALHNKDENSIL
+936 
-948 AALDLGGLPMPSIA
+948 
-962 VVKARDGHSKYGPI
+962 Y
-976 SLVFNKDTI
+976 
-985 DPQRSSAN
+985 
-993 KVYGGDAWTPTA
+993 
-1005 PRVDYPVNSKKASQ
+1005 
-1019 VEHELHRLA
+1019 
-1028 GDVSV
+1028 
-1033 AGGIFGNSAALR
+1033 
-1045 SMGIDDTS
+1045 
-1053 TRNTAELAEKL
+1053 
-1064 ASTDTV
+1064 
-1070 RAAYL
+1070 
-1075 ADQGK
+1075 
-1080 SLEPVKMDKVWDRFG
+1080 
-1095 NDTLQKVIDRLG
+1095 
-1107 VDTLAEMEANLE
+1107 
-1119 TGESVKGAL
+1119 
-1128 GENAEVI
+1128 
-1135 RDILRDYYRE
+1135 
-1145 KGEPMLRRMAVK
+1145 
-1157 KHWTDAEI
+1157 TDAEKKQHAKDAAAYFGTTYKWSETGYI
-1165 NERRQTRIDNSMDEV
+1165 TADGRRLDFSGQHE
-1180 SIFALEDIVHHAWDM
+1180 
-1195 YQDGGATKGEIDRMA
+1195 GG
-1210 TSDALRSAVDDRAV
+1210 
-1224 EEWIAGKLDGL
+1224 
-1235 LGEAGIYNGKDP
+1235 P
-1247 YTPSGNSRSF
+1247 
-1257 SQLHYAYTL
+1257 
-1266 ENIVKAM
+1266 
-1273 KEGQEERGG
+1273 GG
-1282 NTWGASAKTLQ
+1282 
-1293 SVATPEYRSIQEI
+1293 YR
-1306 KADSGR
+1306 
-1312 LGMTEEAEY
+1312 
-1321 EAKLQAIDDKIDNI
+1321 
-1335 ITKVKQ
+1335 
-1341 GNNAHSDNPFV
+1341 
-1352 ESDIIGGILVD
+1352 
-1363 TANGKKTVDAIV
+1363 TVDHR
-1375 KAFSKEGY
+1375 
-1383 KIGNQTALDI
+1383 DI
-1393 QSVYKTAAEMPTGYF
+1393 
-1408 EAKPQRAVG
+1408 
-1417 FDEVLAAVIPSDS
+1417 
-1430 SQKLRDALG
+1430 RDALG
-1439 EAGVRTLEY
+1439 DDYGGEDYSGSMVQFMSEGNIRISPESGGINLSVMPTKAQLDTLSDFISKQRGEVILDIDTVDGNTVSSTEYPRGTHANKVLNDIKAYFEDGSTPRVSELAQFRYSLKKDGVLPLGDKQIAEQRKTLTWDEANELFQRQEGLSYRFYDSDDPMSRAGYAMFADDAYRNGSSYGGDHARAFSVAEQDLKPISGLESKIVEARHRSDEKTPWVLEDYADLDDSEFAKLFDPDDIVQSADAWDNEDLVQWFAEEVVLPMDEPIAGVKTSDG
-1448 KAGDEADRLAKINSV
+1448 AIAFDRDIIRRNLPAEVVFAYVDDGKY
-1463 ENAQFSL
+1463 SL
-1470 KGQGA
+1470 KRPAELQNA
-1475 NEALVEKLTRQ
+1475 YDEIQTR
-1486 VRDGKITMDQALEQ
+1486 VDSGKITMEQALEQ

-1540 TEQKTVRKTDTDR
+1540 TEQKTVRKADTDR
-1553 VSREIIKAY
+1553 VSREILKAY

-1580 YLVESGGG
+1580 YVVESGGG

-1595 GLMSRA
+1595 GLMARA

-1615 NDDMAKEYAEL
+1615 NDDMAKEYADL

-1642 HDITDYNATRKA
+1642 HDMTDYNATRKA
-1654 LMGTVSLRRGEN
+1654 LMGTVSLRKGEN
-1666 GNVESVYADMAARW
+1666 GNIEAVYADMAARW

-1731 RVLGPDVRQSPETYA
+1731 RILGPDVRQSPDTYA
-1746 DRQATALEAQ
+1746 DRQAKKLEAQ

-1902 NASQLADV
+1902 SASQLADV

-1938 WVTAFS
+1938 WVNAFS

-2037 IMDLYNLARRQQAQ
+2037 IMDLYNLARREQAQ
-2051 EHLMTGG
+2051 DHLMTGG

-2077 DSVRITAN
+2077 DSVRLTAN
-2085 DIQEIIGVLT
+2085 DIQEIIGALT
-2095 PEERAIADGLQKLTT
+2095 PEERTIADGLQKLTT
-2110 TTLSGWG
+2110 STLSGWG

-2255 DTSAE
+2255 DTSTE

-2296 SPGSLLKGLAKG
+2296 SPGSLTKGLVKG
-2308 VTPGSGWKK
+2308 VTPGSGWEK

-2331 GFDQGNARSVSQQI
+2331 GFDQGNVRSVSQQI

-2357 VTSWGAE
+2357 VTSLGAE

-2460 GKKRTAARGKF
+2460 GKKRAAARGKF
-2471 ARTAV
+2471 ARTAA
-2476 ALVATDVVNAFFQ
+2476 ALVATDVVNALFQ

-2500 DKTYRQR
+2500 DKNYRQR
-2507 LWRAMTGLEGD
+2507 LWRAMTGLNGD
-2518 EVTPGDYAKALASGN
+2518 EVTLGDYAKALASGN

-2554 QGYTVERADMDAIS
+2554 QGYTVERADMDAIA
-2568 DAIKAAQN
+2568 DAIKAAQS

-2597 GTTAVMFGVPVKTV
+2597 GTTAVMFGVPVKTL

-2636 KFTYKPAANKKQFMD
+2636 KFTYKPSANKKQFMD

-2684 YHVVEASPAE
+2684 YHVAEASPAE

-2708 RENSKSAGKISY
+2708 RENSKGAGKISY
-2720 EGLMASVT
+2720 EGLMDSVT

>member
-27 VSDTPELEL
+27 ISDTPEREL
-36 GFMIRDAKKQDTPA
+36 GYMIRDAKKRETSVPQ
-50 QRPSSTSGN
+50 PSRTTNN
-59 TARQQPRANSFVQ
+59 TARQQPRANSYVQ
-72 GGSKLQQMEAQRE
+72 GSGMSKLQQMEAQRE

-90 TQNPAREARAAQIVR
+90 TQTPAREARAAQIVQ

-117 QKTSTGTRNDR
+117 QKVDTGTLNDR
-128 GSVQRGRNGY
+128 GSVQRARNGY
-138 TLGEKRSQDTRVG
+138 ELGEKRSRDTRVG
-151 KAAQSIALNTIGSTE
+151 KAVQSIGLNTIGSAE

-177 NVDILAGDQTYS
+177 NVDILAGDQIYS
-189 RLRGQYEQMGRQL
+189 QLQGQYEQMGRQL
-202 NGAVQRYGMDSP
+202 NGAVQRYGMDSQ
-214 EAESIRQSMNAL
+214 EAESIRQSMNEV

-265 SGVGGFLGETA
+265 TGVGGFLGETA
-276 LSIADNAALMPLA
+276 LSIADNASLLPLA

-307 RAKELTDQGT
+307 RAKELTDQGA
-317 AAGEALSRGT
+317 AAGEALSRGV

-372 SYLANYAMDKAAQDP
+372 SYIANYAMDKAAQDP

-393 GEMLRQGASGA
+393 GEMLRQGASGT
-404 LSGLVFGGV
+404 LSGLVFAGS

-418 RLNGYRGVDYSQVDS
+418 RMNGYSGVEYSQVDS
-433 IQGDGAPSAI
+433 IQGDGAPSTI

-462 DQMRTEVQDP
+462 DQMRTEGQDP
-472 SAAVDYTE
+472 AAAVEYTE

-490 RNESIP
+490 RNEAIP
-496 QAAEMTEAEAETR
+496 QAAEMTDAEAETR

-518 ALTQEGARNK
+518 ALTREGARNK

-567 VEFADEVAEGNANAE
+567 VEFADEVAGGSANAD
-582 IQGNRITISKVTDN
+582 IQGNRITIEKWNRN
-596 PVRAVFGHEI
+596 PVRALFGHEI

-625 QEVMGDRWA
+625 QEVMGDRWT
-634 LELEDIKARAEQ
+634 LELEATKALADQYDI
-646 YGLSYSEEQLADEVV
+646 SYSEDQLADEVA
-661 ADYAGGL
+661 ADYAGEL
-668 LQNEGT
+668 LQNDGT

-703 RGTEKARA
+703 RGTEKAQA

-723 EAAKAEQSGG
+723 EAAKAEKSGG
-733 VETRYSIKRTSQ
+733 EARSALGSDDETRHSLKPVPPVKPTNADWSPGASFDQVKDAHPTLFELAADEADTRNPTQITGTVKSYRKIYDKLRAEGFDGTILDASSGLGYGTRAGRTEYGFSVDDIEPFPDAKYHPNYTDYS
-745 MTLEQQL
+745 TLDKTYDVIISNAVLNVIPQDL
-752 RDYYAGKLKSSD
+752 RDAMVVKIGEMLNPGGRAFINVRGSDVKNAGSKVAINANQME
-764 SLYFGA
+764 YFISN
-770 TPDTLR
+770 T
-776 SAGLDAL
+776 
-783 PLAFGTADFRK
+783 
-794 SVKDKHNVPRRAIKK
+794 
-809 TQDNLQNALFA
+809 
-820 FSDGSRIGFVVPDID
+820 GSYQKGF
-835 ADGKPLLIG
+835 
-844 IEKGVQMDAE
+844 
-854 MVNAIRSMYGLDHP
+854 
-868 AEWIQNQIE
+868 
-877 SGKTA
+877 T
-882 IVLDEEKANTFLYP
+882 
-896 YGYKASRKE
+896 
-905 GIRSMGPSIPSS
+905 S
-917 KENVKRFS
+917 KE
-925 LKKPVEETDKL
+925 
-936 LALHNKDENSIL
+936 
-948 AALDLGGLPMPSIA
+948 
-962 VVKARDGHSKYGPI
+962 
-976 SLVFNKDTI
+976 LV
-985 DPQRSSAN
+985 
-993 KVYGGDAWTPTA
+993 
-1005 PRVDYPVNSKKASQ
+1005 
-1019 VEHELHRLA
+1019 
-1028 GDVSV
+1028 
-1033 AGGIFGNSAALR
+1033 
-1045 SMGIDDTS
+1045 
-1053 TRNTAELAEKL
+1053 
-1064 ASTDTV
+1064 
-1070 RAAYL
+1070 
-1075 ADQGK
+1075 
-1080 SLEPVKMDKVWDRFG
+1080 
-1095 NDTLQKVIDRLG
+1095 
-1107 VDTLAEMEANLE
+1107 
-1119 TGESVKGAL
+1119 
-1128 GENAEVI
+1128 
-1135 RDILRDYYRE
+1135 
-1145 KGEPMLRRMAVK
+1145 
-1157 KHWTDAEI
+1157 
-1165 NERRQTRIDNSMDEV
+1165 
-1180 SIFALEDIVHHAWDM
+1180 
-1195 YQDGGATKGEIDRMA
+1195 
-1210 TSDALRSAVDDRAV
+1210 
-1224 EEWIAGKLDGL
+1224 
-1235 LGEAGIYNGKDP
+1235 
-1247 YTPSGNSRSF
+1247 
-1257 SQLHYAYTL
+1257 
-1266 ENIVKAM
+1266 
-1273 KEGQEERGG
+1273 
-1282 NTWGASAKTLQ
+1282 
-1293 SVATPEYRSIQEI
+1293 
-1306 KADSGR
+1306 
-1312 LGMTEEAEY
+1312 
-1321 EAKLQAIDDKIDNI
+1321 
-1335 ITKVKQ
+1335 
-1341 GNNAHSDNPFV
+1341 
-1352 ESDIIGGILVD
+1352 
-1363 TANGKKTVDAIV
+1363 
-1375 KAFSKEGY
+1375 GY
-1383 KIGNQTALDI
+1383 
-1393 QSVYKTAAEMPTGYF
+1393 
-1408 EAKPQRAVG
+1408 
-1417 FDEVLAAVIPSDS
+1417 
-1430 SQKLRDALG
+1430 LRDALG
-1439 EAGVRTLEY
+1439 DGFTVEPTKEFGAVSAVVTKKNEAKKETRYSLKARGVYEYTDAEKKQHAKDAAAYFGTTYKWSETGYITADGRRLDFSGRHEGGPGGYRTVDHRDIRDALGDDYGGEDY
-1448 KAGDEADRLAKINSV
+1448 SGSMVQFMSEGNIRISPESGGINLSVMPTKAQLDRLSDFISKQRGEVILDIDTVDGNTVSSTEYPRGTHANKVLNDIKAYFEDGSTPRV
-1463 ENAQFSL
+1463 SELAQFRYSL

-1475 NEALVEKLTRQ
+1475 NDALVEKLTQQ

-1500 VRQDAVD
+1500 VRQDAAD

-1540 TEQKTVRKTDTDR
+1540 TEQKTVRKADTDR
-1553 VSREIIKAY
+1553 VSREILKAY

-1595 GLMSRA
+1595 GLMARA

-1615 NDDMAKEYAEL
+1615 NDDMAKEYADL

-1654 LMGTVSLRRGEN
+1654 LMGTVSLRKGEN
-1666 GNVESVYADMAARW
+1666 GNIEAVYADMAARW

-1731 RVLGPDVRQSPETYA
+1731 RILGPDVRQSPDTYA
-1746 DRQATALEAQ
+1746 DRQAKKLEAQ

-1902 NASQLADV
+1902 SASQLSDV

-1938 WVTAFS
+1938 WVNAFS

-1992 QTRRISALGEQVQR
+1992 QTRRISELGEQVQR

-2037 IMDLYNLARRQQAQ
+2037 IMDLYNLARREQAQ
-2051 EHLMTGG
+2051 DHLMTGG

-2077 DSVRITAN
+2077 DSVRLTAN
-2085 DIQEIIGVLT
+2085 DIQEIIGALT
-2095 PEERAIADGLQKLTT
+2095 PEERTIADGLQKLTT
-2110 TTLSGWG
+2110 STLSGWG

-2255 DTSAE
+2255 DTSTE

-2296 SPGSLLKGLAKG
+2296 SPGSLTKGLVKG
-2308 VTPGSGWKK
+2308 VTPGSGWEK

-2331 GFDQGNARSVSQQI
+2331 GFDQGNVRSVSQQI

-2460 GKKRTAARGKF
+2460 GKKRAAARGKF
-2471 ARTAV
+2471 ARTAA
-2476 ALVATDVVNAFFQ
+2476 ALVATDVVNALFQ

-2500 DKTYRQR
+2500 DKNYRQR
-2507 LWRAMTGLEGD
+2507 LWRAMTGLNGD
-2518 EVTPGDYAKALASGN
+2518 EVTLGDYAKALASGN

-2554 QGYTVERADMDAIS
+2554 QGYTVERADMDAIA
-2568 DAIKAAQN
+2568 DAIKAAQS

-2597 GTTAVMFGVPVKTV
+2597 GTTAVMFGVPVKTL

-2636 KFTYKPAANKKQFMD
+2636 KFTYKPSANKKQFMD

-2684 YHVVEASPAE
+2684 YHVAEASPAE

-2708 RENSKSAGKISY
+2708 RENSNGAGKISY
-2720 EGLMASVT
+2720 EGLMDSVT

-2749 ALAKGTSTGRSLAGK
+2749 ALSKGTSTGRSLAGK

>member
-27 VSDTPELEL
+27 ISDTPEREL
-36 GFMIRDAKKQDTPA
+36 GYMIRDAKKQETPVP
-50 QRPSSTSGN
+50 QPSSTTNN

-90 TQNPAREARAAQIVR
+90 TQNHSRSAKAAQIVQ
-105 EAEARSPRARSV
+105 EAEARSRRARSA
-117 QKTSTGTRNDR
+117 KKAETGTLNDR
-128 GSVQRGRNGY
+128 GSVQRVRNRYELGDVRVEDPTARDEAY
-138 TLGEKRSQDTRVG
+138 RQEVKKTYGVEELPEGNGLRLAWDSLMGGLTQAGSQVVDTADFLAGLVAPKGEKRGMDDIKYWEKWYTKPKGETWGEETANILDNAQRRADENAAAWERERAMQSAAIGTTKLGVSADTLSQLGTEV
-151 KAAQSIALNTIGSTE
+151 AAAITQSVLAIMSGGTSIGAGAATA
-166 MLGEGLKQANE
+166 EGL
-177 NVDILAGDQTYS
+177 
-189 RLRGQYEQMGRQL
+189 
-202 NGAVQRYGMDSP
+202 
-214 EAESIRQSMNAL
+214 
-226 RERLTARR
+226 
-234 GQIEKTIDTGSHAYR
+234 
-249 TAQMGQEAA
+249 AA
-258 SQALEGL
+258 KSSL
-265 SGVGGFLGETA
+265 A
-276 LSIADNAALMPLA
+276 LSAGAEKLRQMAVNGIADMAKDPNFW
-289 AINPA
+289 
-294 LPLVIMSIKAAGS
+294 GS
-307 RAKELTDQGT
+307 FVQTVGSDYE
-317 AAGEALSRGT
+317 EALSSGADQSHAALAAVIGSFINAAVEIGGETGDAGLQELARKGDQAGIVDWVKSSLNEGKEEVIQGI
-327 VSGIIEGLS
+327 VSRLTNAAVFDKDAKMFGDGGIIDPATALEEFKGGFA
-336 ENVSLGSLLEMVRT
+336 VGAILG
-350 GGRGWLVNLL
+350 GG
-360 KQAGVE
+360 QM
-366 GAEEIT
+366 
-372 SYLANYAMDKAAQDP
+372 LAN
-387 NAQFDA
+387 
-393 GEMLRQGASGA
+393 
-404 LSGLVFGGV
+404 
-413 GTAVN
+413 
-418 RLNGYRGVDYSQVDS
+418 
-433 IQGDGAPSAI
+433 SAI
-443 ERSVQ
+443 DRMNANRMEDTIG
-448 NVRQTL
+448 NIRQTL

-462 DQMRTEVQDP
+462 DQMRTEGQDP
-472 SAAVDYTE
+472 SAAVEYTE

-490 RNESIP
+490 RNEAIP
-496 QAAEMTEAEAETR
+496 QAAEMTDEEAETR

-554 SALDRA
+554 SALDQA
-560 AKQLGVT
+560 AKQLGVM
-567 VEFADEVAEGNANAE
+567 VEFADEVAGGKSNAE
-582 IQGNRITISKVTDN
+582 IQGNRVTIEKWNRN
-596 PVRAVFGHEI
+596 PVRSLFGHEI

-611 ELSADSYAEYKAAV
+611 ALSPDSYAEYKAAV
-625 QEVMGDRWA
+625 QEVMGDRWT
-634 LELEDIKARAEQ
+634 LELEATKALADQYDI
-646 YGLSYSEEQLADEVV
+646 SYSEDQLADEVA
-661 ADYAGGL
+661 ADYAGEL
-668 LQNEGT
+668 LQNDGT
-674 LEQFIQSAQS
+674 LERFIQSAQS

-703 RGTEKARA
+703 RGTEKAQA
-711 ERALGKLEKAYR
+711 ERALGKLERAYR
-723 EAAKAEQSGG
+723 EAAKAEKSRGEARSALGSDDEARHSLKPVPPVKPTNADWSPGASFDQVKDAHPTLFELAADEADTRNPTQITGTVKSYRKIYDKLRAEGFDGTILDASSGLG
-733 VETRYSIKRTSQ
+733 YGTRAGRTEYGFSVDDIEPFPDAKYHPNYTDYS
-745 MTLEQQL
+745 TLDKTYDVIISNAVLNVIPQDL
-752 RDYYAGKLKSSD
+752 RDAMVVKIGEMLNPGGRAFINVRGSDVKNAGSKVAINANQME
-764 SLYFGA
+764 YFISN
-770 TPDTLR
+770 T
-776 SAGLDAL
+776 
-783 PLAFGTADFRK
+783 
-794 SVKDKHNVPRRAIKK
+794 
-809 TQDNLQNALFA
+809 
-820 FSDGSRIGFVVPDID
+820 GSYQKGF
-835 ADGKPLLIG
+835 
-844 IEKGVQMDAE
+844 
-854 MVNAIRSMYGLDHP
+854 
-868 AEWIQNQIE
+868 
-877 SGKTA
+877 T
-882 IVLDEEKANTFLYP
+882 
-896 YGYKASRKE
+896 
-905 GIRSMGPSIPSS
+905 S
-917 KENVKRFS
+917 KE
-925 LKKPVEETDKL
+925 
-936 LALHNKDENSIL
+936 
-948 AALDLGGLPMPSIA
+948 
-962 VVKARDGHSKYGPI
+962 
-976 SLVFNKDTI
+976 LV
-985 DPQRSSAN
+985 
-993 KVYGGDAWTPTA
+993 
-1005 PRVDYPVNSKKASQ
+1005 
-1019 VEHELHRLA
+1019 
-1028 GDVSV
+1028 
-1033 AGGIFGNSAALR
+1033 
-1045 SMGIDDTS
+1045 
-1053 TRNTAELAEKL
+1053 
-1064 ASTDTV
+1064 
-1070 RAAYL
+1070 
-1075 ADQGK
+1075 
-1080 SLEPVKMDKVWDRFG
+1080 
-1095 NDTLQKVIDRLG
+1095 
-1107 VDTLAEMEANLE
+1107 
-1119 TGESVKGAL
+1119 
-1128 GENAEVI
+1128 
-1135 RDILRDYYRE
+1135 
-1145 KGEPMLRRMAVK
+1145 
-1157 KHWTDAEI
+1157 
-1165 NERRQTRIDNSMDEV
+1165 
-1180 SIFALEDIVHHAWDM
+1180 
-1195 YQDGGATKGEIDRMA
+1195 
-1210 TSDALRSAVDDRAV
+1210 
-1224 EEWIAGKLDGL
+1224 
-1235 LGEAGIYNGKDP
+1235 
-1247 YTPSGNSRSF
+1247 
-1257 SQLHYAYTL
+1257 
-1266 ENIVKAM
+1266 
-1273 KEGQEERGG
+1273 
-1282 NTWGASAKTLQ
+1282 
-1293 SVATPEYRSIQEI
+1293 
-1306 KADSGR
+1306 
-1312 LGMTEEAEY
+1312 
-1321 EAKLQAIDDKIDNI
+1321 
-1335 ITKVKQ
+1335 
-1341 GNNAHSDNPFV
+1341 
-1352 ESDIIGGILVD
+1352 
-1363 TANGKKTVDAIV
+1363 
-1375 KAFSKEGY
+1375 GY
-1383 KIGNQTALDI
+1383 
-1393 QSVYKTAAEMPTGYF
+1393 
-1408 EAKPQRAVG
+1408 
-1417 FDEVLAAVIPSDS
+1417 
-1430 SQKLRDALG
+1430 LRDALG
-1439 EAGVRTLEY
+1439 DGFTVEPTKEFGAVSAVVTKKNEAKNETRYSLKARGVYEYTDAEKKQHAKDAAAYFGTTYKWSETGYITADGRRLDFSGRHEGGPGGYRTVDHRDIRDALGDDYGGEDYSGSMVQFMSEGNIRISPESGGINLSVMPTKAQLDTLSDFISKQRGEVILDIDTVDGNTVSSTEY
-1448 KAGDEADRLAKINSV
+1448 PRGTHANKVLNDIKAYFEDGSTPRVSELAK
-1463 ENAQFSL
+1463 FRYSL

-1475 NEALVEKLTRQ
+1475 NDALVEKLTRQ
-1486 VRDGKITMDQALEQ
+1486 VRDGKITMEQALEQ
-1500 VRQDAVD
+1500 VRQDAAD

-1540 TEQKTVRKTDTDR
+1540 TEQKTVRKADTDR
-1553 VSREIIKAY
+1553 VSRDILKAY

-1595 GLMSRA
+1595 GLMARA

-1615 NDDMAKEYAEL
+1615 NDDMAKEYADL

-1654 LMGTVSLRRGEN
+1654 LMGTVSLRKGEN
-1666 GNVESVYADMAARW
+1666 GNIEAVYADMAARW

-1746 DRQATALEAQ
+1746 DRQAKKLETQ

-1786 AARSESRNARD
+1786 AARSESRNARE

-1902 NASQLADV
+1902 SASQLADV

-1938 WVTAFS
+1938 WVNAFS

-2037 IMDLYNLARRQQAQ
+2037 IMDLYNLARREQAQ
-2051 EHLMTGG
+2051 DHLMTGG

-2077 DSVRITAN
+2077 DSVRLTAN
-2085 DIQEIIGVLT
+2085 DIQEIIGALT
-2095 PEERAIADGLQKLTT
+2095 PEERTIADGLQKLTT
-2110 TTLSGWG
+2110 STLSGWG

-2255 DTSAE
+2255 DTSTE

-2296 SPGSLLKGLAKG
+2296 SPGSLTKGLVKG
-2308 VTPGSGWKK
+2308 VTPGSGWEK

-2331 GFDQGNARSVSQQI
+2331 GFDQGNVRSVSQQI

-2460 GKKRTAARGKF
+2460 GKKRAAARGKF
-2471 ARTAV
+2471 ARTAA
-2476 ALVATDVVNAFFQ
+2476 ALVATDVVNALFQ

-2500 DKTYRQR
+2500 DKNYRQR
-2507 LWRAMTGLEGD
+2507 LWRAMTGLDGD

-2554 QGYTVERADMDAIS
+2554 QGYTVERADMDAIA
-2568 DAIKAAQN
+2568 DAIKAAQS

-2597 GTTAVMFGVPVKTV
+2597 GTTAVMFGVPVKTL

-2669 DMEEHGYFAEDPKDA
+2669 DMEQHGYFAEDPKDA
-2684 YHVVEASPAE
+2684 YHVAEASPAE

-2708 RENSKSAGKISY
+2708 RENSKGAGKISY
-2720 EGLMASVT
+2720 EGLMDSVT

-2749 ALAKGTSTGRSLAGK
+2749 ALAKGTSTGRYLAGK

>member
-27 VSDTPELEL
+27 ISDTPEREL
-36 GFMIRDAKKQDTPA
+36 GYMIRDAKKQETAVP
-50 QRPSSTSGN
+50 QPSSTTNN

-90 TQNPAREARAAQIVR
+90 TQNPSRSDKAAQIVQ
-105 EAEARSPRARSV
+105 EAEARSRRARSA
-117 QKTSTGTRNDR
+117 KKADTGTLNDR
-128 GSVQRGRNGY
+128 GSAQRARNGY
-138 TLGEKRSQDTRVG
+138 ELGEKRSRDTRVG
-151 KAAQSIALNTIGSTE
+151 KAVQSIGLNTVGSAE

-177 NVDILAGDQTYS
+177 NVDILAGDQIYS
-189 RLRGQYEQMGRQL
+189 QLQGQYEQMGRQL
-202 NGAVQRYGMDSP
+202 NGAVQRYGMDSQ
-214 EAESIRQSMNAL
+214 EAESIRQSMNEV
-226 RERLTARR
+226 RDRLTARR
-234 GQIEKTIDTGSHAYR
+234 GEIEKGIDTNSHAYR
-249 TAQMGQEAA
+249 TSQMGQEAA

-265 SGVGGFLGETA
+265 SGAGGFLGETA
-276 LSIADNAALMPLA
+276 LSIADNASLLPLA

-307 RAKELTDQGT
+307 RAKELTDQGA
-317 AAGEALSRGT
+317 AAGEALSRGV

-350 GGRGWLVNLL
+350 GGRGWLLNLL

-372 SYLANYAMDKAAQDP
+372 SYIANYAMDKAAQDP

-393 GEMLRQGASGA
+393 GEMLRQGASGT
-404 LSGLVFGGV
+404 LSGLVFGGF

-418 RLNGYRGVDYSQVDS
+418 RMNGYSGVDYSQVDS
-433 IQGDGAPSAI
+433 IQGDGTPSTI

-462 DQMRTEVQDP
+462 DQMRTEGQDP
-472 SAAVDYTE
+472 SAAVEYTE

-490 RNESIP
+490 RNEAIP
-496 QAAEMTEAEAETR
+496 QAAEMTDAEAETR

-518 ALTQEGARNK
+518 ALTRDGVRNK
-528 QNQATRE
+528 QNQATME
-535 AGAGIIRTEYTDSL
+535 AGAGVIRTEYTDSL

-567 VEFADEVAEGNANAE
+567 VEFADEVAGGSANAE
-582 IQGNRITISKVTDN
+582 IQGNRITIEKWNRN
-596 PVRAVFGHEI
+596 PVRALFGHEI

-625 QEVMGDRWA
+625 QEVMGDRWT
-634 LELEDIKARAEQ
+634 LELEATKALADQ
-646 YGLSYSEEQLADEVV
+646 YGISYSEDQLADEVA
-661 ADYAGGL
+661 ADYAGEL
-668 LQNEGT
+668 LQNDGT
-674 LEQFIQSAQS
+674 LERFIESAQG

-703 RGTEKARA
+703 RGTEKAQA

-723 EAAKAEQSGG
+723 EAAKIEGENDATE
-733 VETRYSIKRTSQ
+733 ETRYSLKSRGVYDYSKSFA
-745 MTLEQQL
+745 EQVE
-752 RDYYAGKLKSSD
+752 DYEAGKIPERDSLLVGRTPEVFRKIGMTDLPVTINQQHIEYALHGTKDFDHALGAEGLRQLPKALESPVAILSSKTKNGSSLVAMLEIRQNGKQVVVPVAIDGYGTLNWLRIDSNAITSVYGKDFSISKVLKNALEDEANGKPFSVYYVNKEKAARLFEGARVLMPKVPQSSPDGFVHSIREAGSPVNPKLENVTQSQQFKRWFGDWQNHPENASKVVNEDGTPKVVYHQTAEDFTVFEPRHQGAGTRDSDTPFGIFMKSSD
-764 SLYFGA
+764 KNIGLNGEKQMALYARIVNPLTVVDRADMIYQLKRISPEYVKAADELHELNNAYQKKYDDA
-770 TPDTLR
+770 TKAFKDYIVEWRKAHPDASRTALYDDAGFTEVYNAEDNILDEWEAEARKLELR
-776 SAGLDAL
+776 SKEAITRDLESHGYDGVIIQFDKGSWGRSTDAY
-783 PLAFGTADFRK
+783 
-794 SVKDKHNVPRRAIKK
+794 I
-809 TQDNLQNALFA
+809 
-820 FSDGSRIGFVVPDID
+820 
-835 ADGKPLLIG
+835 
-844 IEKGVQMDAE
+844 
-854 MVNAIRSMYGLDHP
+854 
-868 AEWIQNQIE
+868 
-877 SGKTA
+877 
-882 IVLDEEKANTFLYP
+882 
-896 YGYKASRKE
+896 
-905 GIRSMGPSIPSS
+905 
-917 KENVKRFS
+917 
-925 LKKPVEETDKL
+925 
-936 LALHNKDENSIL
+936 
-948 AALDLGGLPMPSIA
+948 
-962 VVKARDGHSKYGPI
+962 
-976 SLVFNKDTI
+976 
-985 DPQRSSAN
+985 
-993 KVYGGDAWTPTA
+993 
-1005 PRVDYPVNSKKASQ
+1005 
-1019 VEHELHRLA
+1019 
-1028 GDVSV
+1028 
-1033 AGGIFGNSAALR
+1033 ALR
-1045 SMGIDDTS
+1045 PEQVKS
-1053 TRNTAELAEKL
+1053 A
-1064 ASTDTV
+1064 TDNVGTF
-1070 RAAYL
+1070 
-1075 ADQGK
+1075 D
-1080 SLEPVKMDKVWDRFG
+1080 P
-1095 NDTLQKVIDRLG
+1095 
-1107 VDTLAEMEANLE
+1107 
-1119 TGESVKGAL
+1119 
-1128 GENAEVI
+1128 ENADI
-1135 RDILRDYYRE
+1135 R
-1145 KGEPMLRRMAVK
+1145 
-1157 KHWTDAEI
+1157 
-1165 NERRQTRIDNSMDEV
+1165 
-1180 SIFALEDIVHHAWDM
+1180 
-1195 YQDGGATKGEIDRMA
+1195 
-1210 TSDALRSAVDDRAV
+1210 
-1224 EEWIAGKLDGL
+1224 
-1235 LGEAGIYNGKDP
+1235 
-1247 YTPSGNSRSF
+1247 
-1257 SQLHYAYTL
+1257 
-1266 ENIVKAM
+1266 
-1273 KEGQEERGG
+1273 
-1282 NTWGASAKTLQ
+1282 
-1293 SVATPEYRSIQEI
+1293 
-1306 KADSGR
+1306 
-1312 LGMTEEAEY
+1312 
-1321 EAKLQAIDDKIDNI
+1321 
-1335 ITKVKQ
+1335 
-1341 GNNAHSDNPFV
+1341 
-1352 ESDIIGGILVD
+1352 
-1363 TANGKKTVDAIV
+1363 
-1375 KAFSKEGY
+1375 
-1383 KIGNQTALDI
+1383 
-1393 QSVYKTAAEMPTGYF
+1393 
-1408 EAKPQRAVG
+1408 
-1417 FDEVLAAVIPSDS
+1417 
-1430 SQKLRDALG
+1430 
-1439 EAGVRTLEY
+1439 
-1448 KAGDEADRLAKINSV
+1448 
-1463 ENAQFSL
+1463 FSL

-1475 NEALVEKLTRQ
+1475 NDALVEKLTRQ
-1486 VRDGKITMDQALEQ
+1486 VRDGKITMEQALEQ
-1500 VRQDAVD
+1500 VRQDAAD

-1540 TEQKTVRKTDTDR
+1540 TEQKTVRKADTDR
-1553 VSREIIKAY
+1553 VSREILKAY

-1588 DEGVSWE
+1588 DDGVSWE
-1595 GLMSRA
+1595 GLMARA

-1615 NDDMAKEYAEL
+1615 NDDMAKEYADL

-1654 LMGTVSLRRGEN
+1654 LMGTVSLRKGEN
-1666 GNVESVYADMAARW
+1666 GNIEAVYADMAARW

-1731 RVLGPDVRQSPETYA
+1731 RILGPDVRQSPDTYA
-1746 DRQATALEAQ
+1746 DRQAKKLEAQ

-1824 RLRGPVAKALE
+1824 RLRGAVAKALE

-1902 NASQLADV
+1902 SASQLADV

-1938 WVTAFS
+1938 WVNAFS

-2037 IMDLYNLARRQQAQ
+2037 IMDLYNLARREQAQ

-2077 DSVRITAN
+2077 DSVRLTAN
-2085 DIQEIIGVLT
+2085 DIQEIIGALT
-2095 PEERAIADGLQKLTT
+2095 PEERTIADGLQKLTT
-2110 TTLSGWG
+2110 STLSGWG

-2255 DTSAE
+2255 DTSTE

-2296 SPGSLLKGLAKG
+2296 SPGSLTKGLVKG
-2308 VTPGSGWKK
+2308 VTPGSGWEK

-2460 GKKRTAARGKF
+2460 GKKRAAARGKF
-2471 ARTAV
+2471 ARTAA
-2476 ALVATDVVNAFFQ
+2476 ALVATDVVNALFQ

-2500 DKTYRQR
+2500 DKNYRQR
-2507 LWRAMTGLEGD
+2507 LWRAMTGLDGD

-2554 QGYTVERADMDAIS
+2554 QGYTVERADMDAIA
-2568 DAIKAAQN
+2568 DAIKAAQS

-2597 GTTAVMFGVPVKTV
+2597 GTTAVMFGVPVKTL

-2669 DMEEHGYFAEDPKDA
+2669 DMEQHGYFAEDPKDA
-2684 YHVVEASPAE
+2684 YHVAEASPAE

-2708 RENSKSAGKISY
+2708 RENSKGAGKISY
-2720 EGLMASVT
+2720 EGLMDSVT

-2809 NASKSTKA
+2809 NASRSTKA